1 MTAENYSN
9 VRFSFDIGTN
19 SIGWAVFQL
28 NNKREA
34 VKILNA
40 GARIFS
46 DGRVPKTFE
55 PLAVTRRTARSASRM
70 RDRYLRRRKRTLDK
84 LIGYGLL
91 PEDKAARDKILLETN
106 DKPSGSRDKNTDPY
120 SLRAR
125 ALEEKLPL
133 AYVARA
139 LFHIGQRRGFKSN
152 RKADRKSN
160 EKGKIAAGI
169 EELSGLMHQSH
180 APTLGAYLAKR
191 REGGHVVRLRASSE
205 ALTNKAYAF
214 YPERAMLEDEFRK
227 IWQAQAEYY
236 PDVLTKEREEEL
248 FHVMFFQRPLK
259 EQKVGLCT
267 LVEGETRLAKAD
279 PLFQQFR
286 LYKEINELAIILPDL
301 SQRKLTMEER
311 DTLITLM
318 RPAKTKTFAALRKAL
333 KIPAGER
340 FNKET
345 ESRKQL
351 TGDEVYSVFSKPELF
366 GGDWGKFSIEQQREI
381 IDQLNNE
388 ENPDKLEEWLKN
400 KFPKLSDEQ
409 RAEIINANLP
419 DGYGRL
425 GITATSRILEQL
437 KKDVISEAEAA
448 HRCGFDHSLANR
460 NWKGLDELPRYQ
472 EVLERHIVPG
482 TGDKNDIY
490 DIYKGRLTNP
500 TVHIG
505 LNQVRRLTN
514 RLIKAYGK
522 PWQIVVEL
530 ARDLPMSSEERK
542 EHNKTL
548 NDNIKAGFERT
559 QKLERLGQ
567 KDNANNRLLL
577 KLWEE
582 LGKDPDDRKSIY
594 SGTRITEPML
604 FSGEVEIDHIL
615 PFSLTYDDSY
625 ANKILCLREE
635 NRIKRNRAPADVTE
649 WKDRYDEIIGRSKK
663 LPENKQK
670 RFRLDA
676 MKKFEDNR
684 QFLAR
689 QLTDTQYLAKLAR
702 EYFDSL
708 YPGEEADSVGEFKK
722 IQHVWVTPGRL
733 TELLRSKWNLNF
745 ILALDPGLSSFEK
758 FKTHY
763 KKNRKDHRHHAI
775 DAIVIGVTTRSLLKS
790 IATAAG
796 KFEKEDFDA
805 FVEKVVSDALPW
817 PNFYDDVK
825 NIIDKII
832 VSHKQDHGTIS
843 RSGYAQG
850 KGKTA
855 GQLHD
860 ATALGLTGV
869 EGKKGKKIVVTR
881 ENFLS
886 LESTDIPKIRDKN
899 LRAELDSAAK
909 QSLPPDFGN
918 MTKAQKKKEFQK
930 VLVSFARDHKLYKGI
945 RHVRVLDLLHVIE
958 IKDKNGKAYK
968 AYKGNSNYRYDV
980 WETLDGKWNSEVVSM
995 FDAHQPKWSSQFHKD
1010 NPTARKVLSLQ
1021 QNDMVAYNDPE
1032 KGHVI
1037 ARIVK
1042 FGQNGQIFFAPHNE
1056 ADVSAR
1062 DSNKNDPFKLTVKT
1076 ATGLKKMQFR
1086 QIRVDEMGRVFDP
1099 GAQDRESKQA
1109 RS

>member
-28 NNKREA
+28 NDKQEA
-34 VKILNA
+34 TSILNA

-46 DGRVPKTFE
+46 DGRDPQSGD
-55 PLAVTRRTARSASRM
+55 PLAVRRRQARSASRM

-91 PEDKAARDKILLETN
+91 PEDKTERDKILLETN
-106 DKPSGSRDKNTDPY
+106 DKPSGSADKKTDPY

-160 EKGKIAAGI
+160 EKGKIAVGI

-191 REGGHVVRLRASSE
+191 REEGHVVRLRANSE
-205 ALTNKAYAF
+205 ALTDKAYAF
-214 YPERAMLEDEFRK
+214 YPERAMLEDEFHK

-259 EQKVGLCT
+259 EQKVGFCT
-267 LVEGETRLAKAD
+267 LVEGELRLPKSD

-333 KIPAGER
+333 KIPAGGR

-345 ESRKQL
+345 ENRKQV
-351 TGDEVYSVFSKPELF
+351 TGDEVYSVFSKPEFF
-366 GGDWGKFSIEQQREI
+366 GGDWGKISTEQQREI
-381 IDQLNNE
+381 IDQLENE

-437 KKDVISEAEAA
+437 KKDVIIEAEAA

-460 NWKGLDELPRYQ
+460 DWKGLDELPRYQ

-522 PWQIVVEL
+522 PQQIVVEL
-530 ARDLPMSSEERK
+530 ARDLPLSQEQKREY
-542 EHNKTL
+542 NKT
-548 NDNIKAGFERT
+548 N
-559 QKLERLGQ
+559 
-567 KDNANNRLLL
+567 KDNTDAAKRRSEKLGEIGKRDNGYNRLLL

-582 LGKDPDDRKSIY
+582 LDENPENRVSIY
-594 SGTRITEPML
+594 SGKPISISML

-615 PFSLTYDDSY
+615 PFSSTLDDSY

-635 NRIKRNRAPADVTE
+635 NRLKSNFAPADVRK
-649 WKDRYDEIIGRSKK
+649 WQDHYNEILERAKI
-663 LPENKQK
+663 LPKNKQW
-670 RFRLDA
+670 RFALGA
-676 MKKFEDNR
+676 MDKFEKNDE
-684 QFLAR
+684 FLAR

-708 YPGEEADSVGEFKK
+708 YPGEELNSEGDFKK
-722 IQHVWVTPGRL
+722 VQHVWAIPGKL
-733 TELLRSKWNLNF
+733 TELLRRNWGLNSL
-745 ILALDPGLSSFEK
+745 LAAEGDESANHP
-758 FKTHY
+758 
-763 KKNRKDHRHHAI
+763 KNRKDHRHHAI
-775 DAIVIGVTTRSLLKS
+775 DAVVIGVTTRPLLKR

-796 KFEKEDFDA
+796 RFEGEDFEN
-805 FVEKVVSDALPW
+805 FVKKAVSEILPW
-817 PNFYDDVK
+817 ENFRNDAKDVV
-825 NIIDKII
+825 DKII
-832 VSHKQDHGTIS
+832 ISHKQDHGTIS
-843 RSGYAQG
+843 RAGYAQG

-855 GQLHD
+855 GQLHNE
-860 ATALGLTGV
+860 TAYGLTD
-869 EGKKGKKIVVTR
+869 EKDDKGNKVVVTR

-886 LESTDIPKIRDKN
+886 LESKDIPTIRDPN
-899 LRAELDSAAK
+899 LQAELYSAT
-909 QSLPPDFGN
+909 QGLD
-918 MTKAQKKKEFQK
+918 KKEYQEA
-930 VLVSFARDHKLYKGI
+930 LLRFARNHKLYKGI
-945 RHVRVLDLLHVIE
+945 RHVRVLLPRNVIE
-958 IKDKNGKAYK
+958 IKDKTGKAYK
-968 AYKGNSNYRYDV
+968 GYMGNSNYRYDV

-995 FDAHQPKWSSQFHKD
+995 FDAHQPKWRSEFHKN

-1032 KGHVI
+1032 KGYVI

>member
-1 MTAENYSN
+1 MTAKNYSDFL
-9 VRFSFDIGTN
+9 FSFDIGTN
-19 SIGWAVFQL
+19 SIGWAVL
-28 NNKREA
+28 RLDNKQK
-34 VKILNA
+34 VKEIA
-40 GARIFS
+40 DVGVRIFS
-46 DGRVPKTFE
+46 DSRDPQSGE
-55 PLAVTRRTARSASRM
+55 PLAVRRRTVRSASRM

-91 PEDKAARDKILLETN
+91 PEDKAERDKILLETN
-106 DKPSGSRDKNTDPY
+106 DKPSGSTDKKTDPY

-160 EKGKIAAGI
+160 EKGKIAVGI

-191 REGGHVVRLRASSE
+191 RDEGHVVRLRANSE
-205 ALTNKAYAF
+205 ALTDKAYAF

-267 LVEGETRLAKAD
+267 LVEGETRLAKDD

-333 KIPAGER
+333 KIPAGGR

-345 ESRKQL
+345 ENRKQL

-388 ENPDKLEEWLKN
+388 ENPDKLEEWLKG

-419 DGYGRL
+419 DGYGRF
-425 GITATSRILEQL
+425 GITATSKILEQL

-530 ARDLPMSSEERK
+530 ARDLPLSQEQKRK
-542 EHNKTL
+542 VNKTIKNNTDAAIRRSEKL
-548 NDNIKAGFERT
+548 VEIGKRDNGY
-559 QKLERLGQ
+559 
-567 KDNANNRLLL
+567 NRLLL

-582 LGKDPDDRKSIY
+582 LGDDPNDRKSIY
-594 SGTRITEPML
+594 SGKVIKQEQL
-604 FSGEVEIDHIL
+604 FNGKVQIDHIL
-615 PFSLTYDDSY
+615 PFSQTYDDSY

-635 NRIKRNRAPADVTE
+635 NIFKGNHAPEKVED
-649 WKDRYDEIIGRSKK
+649 WKAHYDEILERAKI
-663 LPENKQK
+663 LPKNKQW
-670 RFRLDA
+670 RFVPGA
-676 MKKFEDNR
+676 MKKFEDKR
-684 QFLAR
+684 EFLAH
-689 QLTDTQYLAKLAR
+689 QLTDTQYLAKLAL

-708 YPGEEADSVGEFKK
+708 YPGEELNSEGDFKK
-722 IQHVWVTPGRL
+722 VQHVWAVPGKL
-733 TELLRSKWNLNF
+733 TELLRRNWGLNE
-745 ILALDPGLSSFEK
+745 LLSPAGDKSAN
-758 FKTHY
+758 HP
-763 KKNRKDHRHHAI
+763 KNRKDHRHHAI
-775 DAIVIGVTTRSLLKS
+775 DAIVIGITTRSLLNN
-790 IATAAG
+790 IATKHG
-796 KFEKEDFDA
+796 KGELDDLQTILKRAISKKFSFEDFRKAVKDA
-805 FVEKVVSDALPW
+805 
-817 PNFYDDVK
+817 
-825 NIIDKII
+825 IDKII

-843 RSGYAQG
+843 RAGYAQG

-855 GQLHD
+855 GQLHNE
-860 ATALGLTGV
+860 TAYGLTG
-869 EGKKGKKIVVTR
+869 ETDDKGNKIVVTR

-886 LESTDIPKIRDKN
+886 LESKDIPTIRDEN
-899 LRAELDSAAK
+899 LQAELYSAT
-909 QSLPPDFGN
+909 QGLD
-918 MTKAQKKKEFQK
+918 KKEYQEA
-930 VLVSFARDHKLYKGI
+930 LLRFARDHKLYKGI
-945 RHVRVLDLLHVIE
+945 RHVRVLLPRNVIE

-968 AYKGNSNYRYDV
+968 GYMGNSNYRYDV

-995 FDAHQPKWSSQFHKD
+995 FDAHQPKWSSEFHKN

-1056 ADVSAR
+1056 ADVSGR

>member
-28 NNKREA
+28 NNKQEA

-46 DGRVPKTFE
+46 DGRDPQSGD
-55 PLAVTRRTARSASRM
+55 PLAVRRRTVRSASRM

-91 PEDKAARDKILLETN
+91 PEDKAERDKILLETN
-106 DKPSGSRDKNTDPY
+106 DKPAGSTDKKTDPY

-160 EKGKIAAGI
+160 EKGKIAVGI

-191 REGGHVVRLRASSE
+191 RDEGHVVRLRANSE
-205 ALTNKAYAF
+205 ALTDKAYAF

-259 EQKVGLCT
+259 EQKVGFCT
-267 LVEGETRLAKAD
+267 LVEGETRLAKDD

-333 KIPAGER
+333 KIPAGGR

-345 ESRKQL
+345 ENRKQL

-366 GGDWGKFSIEQQREI
+366 GADWGKFSTVQQREI
-381 IDQLNNE
+381 VFELNNE

-419 DGYGRL
+419 DGYGRF
-425 GITATSRILEQL
+425 GITATSRILEQM

-472 EVLERHIVPG
+472 EVLERHIVLG

-530 ARDLPMSSEERK
+530 ARDLPLSQEQKRK
-542 EHNKTL
+542 VNKTIKNNTDAAIRRSEQL
-548 NDNIKAGFERT
+548 EEIGKRDNGY
-559 QKLERLGQ
+559 
-567 KDNANNRLLL
+567 NRQLL

-582 LGKDPDDRKSIY
+582 LGDDPNDRKSIY
-594 SGTRITEPML
+594 SGKLIELEQL
-604 FSGEVEIDHIL
+604 FNGEVEIDHIL
-615 PFSLTYDDSY
+615 PFSSTLDDSY

-635 NRIKRNRAPADVTE
+635 NRLKSNCAPADVGKWRDHYNKILE
-649 WKDRYDEIIGRSKK
+649 RAKI
-663 LPENKQK
+663 LPKNKQW
-670 RFRLDA
+670 RFALDA
-676 MKKFEDNR
+676 MKKFEDKSE
-684 QFLAR
+684 FIAR

-708 YPGEEADSVGEFKK
+708 YPGEEVNADDEFKK
-722 IQHVWVTPGRL
+722 VQHVWAIPGKL
-733 TELLRSKWNLNF
+733 TELLRRNWGLNSL
-745 ILALDPGLSSFEK
+745 LAAEGDKSANSP
-758 FKTHY
+758 
-763 KKNRKDHRHHAI
+763 KNRKDHRHHAI
-775 DAIVIGVTTRSLLKS
+775 DAMVIGVTTRSLLKR

-796 KFEKEDFDA
+796 RFEGEDFEN
-805 FVEKVVSDALPW
+805 FVKKAVSEILPW
-817 PNFYDDVK
+817 ENFRNDAKDVV
-825 NIIDKII
+825 DKII
-832 VSHKQDHGTIS
+832 ISHKQDHGTIS
-843 RSGYAQG
+843 RAGYAQG

-855 GQLHD
+855 GQLHNE
-860 ATALGLTGV
+860 TAYGLTG
-869 EGKKGKKIVVTR
+869 ETDEKGNKIVVTR

-886 LESTDIPKIRDKN
+886 LESTDIPKIRDEN
-899 LRAELDSAAK
+899 LQAELYSAT
-909 QSLPPDFGN
+909 QGLD
-918 MTKAQKKKEFQK
+918 KKEFQEA
-930 VLVSFARDHKLYKGI
+930 LLRFARDHKLYKGI
-945 RHVRVLDLLHVIE
+945 RHVRVLLPRNVIE
-958 IKDKNGKAYK
+958 IKDKNGEPYK
-968 AYKGNSNYRYDV
+968 GYMGNSNYRYDV

-995 FDAHQPKWSSQFHKD
+995 FDAHQPKWRSEFHKN

>member
-28 NNKREA
+28 NDKQEA

-46 DGRVPKTFE
+46 DGRDPQSGD
-55 PLAVTRRTARSASRM
+55 PLAVRRRTVRSASRM

-91 PEDKAARDKILLETN
+91 PEDKAERDKILLETN
-106 DKPSGSRDKNTDPY
+106 DKPSGSRDKKTDPY

-160 EKGKIAAGI
+160 EKGKIAVGI

-191 REGGHVVRLRASSE
+191 REEGHVVRLRANSE
-205 ALTNKAYAF
+205 ALTDKAYAF

-267 LVEGETRLAKAD
+267 LVEGETRLPKSD

-333 KIPAGER
+333 KIPAGGR

-345 ESRKQL
+345 ENRKQL

-381 IDQLNNE
+381 IDQLENE
-388 ENPDKLEEWLKN
+388 ENPDKLEEWLKG

-419 DGYGRL
+419 DGYGRF
-425 GITATSRILEQL
+425 GITATSKILEQL

-530 ARDLPMSSEERK
+530 ARDLPWSQEQKRK
-542 EHNKTL
+542 YNKT
-548 NDNIKAGFERT
+548 N
-559 QKLERLGQ
+559 
-567 KDNANNRLLL
+567 KDNTDAAIRRSEQLGEIGKRDNGYNRLLL

-582 LGKDPDDRKSIY
+582 LGDDPNDRKSIY
-594 SGTRITEPML
+594 SGKVIELEQL
-604 FSGEVEIDHIL
+604 FNGEVEIDHIL
-615 PFSLTYDDSY
+615 PFSSTLDDSY

-635 NRIKRNRAPADVTE
+635 NRLKSNFAPADVGKWQDHYNKILE
-649 WKDRYDEIIGRSKK
+649 RAKI
-663 LPENKQK
+663 LPKNKQW
-670 RFRLDA
+670 RFALDA
-676 MKKFEDNR
+676 MKKFEDKSE
-684 QFLAR
+684 FIAR

-708 YPGEEADSVGEFKK
+708 YPGEEVNADGEFKK
-722 IQHVWVTPGRL
+722 VQHVWAIPGKL
-733 TELLRSKWNLNF
+733 TELLRRNWGLNSL
-745 ILALDPGLSSFEK
+745 LAAEGDENANHP
-758 FKTHY
+758 
-763 KKNRKDHRHHAI
+763 KNRKDHRHHAI
-775 DAIVIGVTTRSLLKS
+775 DAMVIGVTTRSLLKR

-796 KFEKEDFDA
+796 RFEGEDFEN
-805 FVEKVVSDALPW
+805 FVKKAVSEILPW
-817 PNFYDDVK
+817 ENFRNDAKDVV
-825 NIIDKII
+825 DKII
-832 VSHKQDHGTIS
+832 ISHKQDHGTIS
-843 RSGYAQG
+843 RAGYAQG

-855 GQLHD
+855 GQLHNE
-860 ATALGLTGV
+860 TAYGLTH
-869 EGKKGKKIVVTR
+869 KKDHMGNKIVVTR

-886 LESTDIPKIRDKN
+886 LESKDIPTIRDEN
-899 LRAELDSAAK
+899 LQAELYSAT
-909 QSLPPDFGN
+909 QGLD
-918 MTKAQKKKEFQK
+918 KKEFQEA
-930 VLVSFARDHKLYKGI
+930 LLRFARDHKLYKGI
-945 RHVRVLDLLHVIE
+945 RHVRVLLPRNVIE
-958 IKDKNGKAYK
+958 IKDKNGEPYK
-968 AYKGNSNYRYDV
+968 GYMGNSNYRYDV
-980 WETLDGKWNSEVVSM
+980 WETLDGKWISEVVSM
-995 FDAHQPKWSSQFHKD
+995 FDAHQPKWRSEFHKN

>member
-28 NNKREA
+28 NNKQEA

-46 DGRVPKTFE
+46 DGRDPQSGD
-55 PLAVTRRTARSASRM
+55 PLAVRRRTVRSASRM

-91 PEDKAARDKILLETN
+91 PEDKAERDKILLETN
-106 DKPSGSRDKNTDPY
+106 DKPSGSTDKKTDPY

-160 EKGKIAAGI
+160 EKGKIAVGI

-191 REGGHVVRLRASSE
+191 RDEGHVVRLRANSE
-205 ALTNKAYAF
+205 ALTDKAYAF

-259 EQKVGLCT
+259 EQKVGFCT
-267 LVEGETRLAKAD
+267 LVEGELRLEKAD

-333 KIPAGER
+333 KIPAGGR

-345 ESRKQL
+345 ENRKQL

-366 GGDWGKFSIEQQREI
+366 GGDWGKFSTVQQREI
-381 IDQLNNE
+381 VFELNNE
-388 ENPDKLEEWLKN
+388 ENPDKLEEWLKG

-419 DGYGRL
+419 DGYGRF
-425 GITATSRILEQL
+425 GITATSRILEQM

-530 ARDLPMSSEERK
+530 ARDLPLSQEQKRK
-542 EHNKTL
+542 VNKTIKNNTDAAIRRSEQL
-548 NDNIKAGFERT
+548 GEIGKRDNGY
-559 QKLERLGQ
+559 
-567 KDNANNRLLL
+567 NRLLL

-582 LGKDPDDRKSIY
+582 LGDDPNDRKSIY
-594 SGTRITEPML
+594 SGIPITEQML

-615 PFSLTYDDSY
+615 PFSSTLDDSY

-635 NRIKRNRAPADVTE
+635 NRLKINFAPADVRKWRDHYNKILE
-649 WKDRYDEIIGRSKK
+649 RAKI
-663 LPENKQK
+663 LPKNKQW
-670 RFRLDA
+670 RFALDA
-676 MKKFEDNR
+676 MKKFEDKSE
-684 QFLAR
+684 FIAR

-708 YPGEEADSVGEFKK
+708 YPGEEVNADDEFKK
-722 IQHVWVTPGRL
+722 VQHVWAIPGKL
-733 TELLRSKWNLNF
+733 TELLRRNWGLNSL
-745 ILALDPGLSSFEK
+745 LAAEGDKSANSP
-758 FKTHY
+758 
-763 KKNRKDHRHHAI
+763 KNRKDHRHHAI
-775 DAIVIGVTTRSLLKS
+775 DAMVIGVTTRSLLKR

-796 KFEKEDFDA
+796 RFEGEDFEN
-805 FVEKVVSDALPW
+805 FVKKAVSEILPW
-817 PNFYDDVK
+817 ENFRNDAKDVV
-825 NIIDKII
+825 DKII
-832 VSHKQDHGTIS
+832 ISHKQDHGTIS
-843 RSGYAQG
+843 RAGYAQG

-855 GQLHD
+855 GQLHNE
-860 ATALGLTGV
+860 TAYGLTH
-869 EGKKGKKIVVTR
+869 KKDHKGNKLVVTR

-886 LESTDIPKIRDKN
+886 LESEDIPKIRDEN
-899 LRAELDSAAK
+899 LQAELYSAT
-909 QSLPPDFGN
+909 QGLD
-918 MTKAQKKKEFQK
+918 KKEFQEA
-930 VLVSFARDHKLYKGI
+930 LLRFARDHKLYKGI
-945 RHVRVLDLLHVIE
+945 RHVRVLLPRNIIE

-968 AYKGNSNYRYDV
+968 GYMGNSNYRYDV

-995 FDAHQPKWSSQFHKD
+995 FDAHQPKWSSEFHKN

>member
-28 NNKREA
+28 NNKQEA

-46 DGRVPKTFE
+46 DGRDPQSGD
-55 PLAVTRRTARSASRM
+55 PLAVRRRTVRSASRM

-91 PEDKAARDKILLETN
+91 PEDKAERDKILLETN

-160 EKGKIAAGI
+160 EKGKIAVGI

-191 REGGHVVRLRASSE
+191 RDEGHVVRLRANSE
-205 ALTNKAYAF
+205 ALTDKAYAF
-214 YPERAMLEDEFRK
+214 YPERSMLEDEFHK

-259 EQKVGLCT
+259 EQKVGFCT
-267 LVEGETRLAKAD
+267 LVEGELRLQKAD

-301 SQRKLTMEER
+301 SQRKLTIEER

-333 KIPAGER
+333 KIPAGGR

-345 ESRKQL
+345 ENRKQL

-366 GGDWGKFSIEQQREI
+366 GADWGKFSIEQQREI
-381 IDQLNNE
+381 IDQLENE
-388 ENPDKLEEWLKN
+388 ENPDKLEEWLKG

-419 DGYGRL
+419 DGYGRF
-425 GITATSRILEQL
+425 GITATSKILEQM

-448 HRCGFDHSLANR
+448 HRSGFDHSLANR

-530 ARDLPMSSEERK
+530 ARDLPLSQEQKRK
-542 EHNKTL
+542 VNKTIKNNTDAAIRRSEQL
-548 NDNIKAGFERT
+548 GEIGKRDNGY
-559 QKLERLGQ
+559 
-567 KDNANNRLLL
+567 NRLLL

-582 LGKDPDDRKSIY
+582 LGDDPNDRKSIY
-594 SGTRITEPML
+594 SGKVIELKQL
-604 FSGEVEIDHIL
+604 FNGEVEIDHIL
-615 PFSLTYDDSY
+615 PFSSTLDDSY

-635 NRIKRNRAPADVTE
+635 NRLKSNCAPADVGKWRDHYNKILE
-649 WKDRYDEIIGRSKK
+649 RAKI
-663 LPENKQK
+663 LPKNKQW
-670 RFRLDA
+670 RFALDA
-676 MKKFEDNR
+676 MKKFEDKSE
-684 QFLAR
+684 FIAR

-708 YPGEEADSVGEFKK
+708 YPGEEVNADDEFKK
-722 IQHVWVTPGRL
+722 VQHVWAIPGKL
-733 TELLRSKWNLNF
+733 TELLRRNWGLNSL
-745 ILALDPGLSSFEK
+745 LAAEGDKSANSP
-758 FKTHY
+758 
-763 KKNRKDHRHHAI
+763 KNRKDHRHHAI
-775 DAIVIGVTTRSLLKS
+775 DAMVIGVTTRSLLKR

-796 KFEKEDFDA
+796 RFEGEDFEN
-805 FVEKVVSDALPW
+805 FVKKAVSEILPW
-817 PNFYDDVK
+817 ENFRNDAKDVV
-825 NIIDKII
+825 DKII
-832 VSHKQDHGTIS
+832 ISHKQDHGTIS
-843 RSGYAQG
+843 RAGYAQG

-855 GQLHD
+855 GQLHNE
-860 ATALGLTGV
+860 TAYGLTG
-869 EGKKGKKIVVTR
+869 ETDEKGNKIVVTR

-886 LESTDIPKIRDKN
+886 LKSKDIPTIRDTN
-899 LRAELDSAAK
+899 LQAELYSAT
-909 QSLPPDFGN
+909 QGLE
-918 MTKAQKKKEFQK
+918 KKEYQEA
-930 VLVSFARDHKLYKGI
+930 LLRFARDHKLYKGI
-945 RHVRVLDLLHVIE
+945 RHVRVLLPRNVIE
-958 IKDKNGKAYK
+958 IKDKNGEPYK
-968 AYKGNSNYRYDV
+968 GYMGNSNYRYDV
-980 WETLDGKWNSEVVSM
+980 WETLEGKWISEVVSM
-995 FDAHQPKWSSQFHKD
+995 FDAHQPKWSSEFHKN

>member
-1 MTAENYSN
+1 MTAKNYSDFL
-9 VRFSFDIGTN
+9 FSFDIGTN
-19 SIGWAVFQL
+19 SIGWAVL
-28 NNKREA
+28 RLDNKQK
-34 VKILNA
+34 VKEIA
-40 GARIFS
+40 DVGVRIFS
-46 DGRVPKTFE
+46 DSRDPQSGE
-55 PLAVTRRTARSASRM
+55 PLAVRRRTVRSASRM

-91 PEDKAARDKILLETN
+91 PEDKTERDKILLETN
-106 DKPSGSRDKNTDPY
+106 DKPSGSTDKKTDPY

-160 EKGKIAAGI
+160 EKGKIAVGI

-191 REGGHVVRLRASSE
+191 REEGHVVRLRTNSE
-205 ALTNKAYAF
+205 ALTDKAYAF
-214 YPERAMLEDEFRK
+214 YPERAMLEDEFHK

-267 LVEGETRLAKAD
+267 LVEGELRLPKAD

-286 LYKEINELAIILPDL
+286 LYKEINELAIVIPKLP
-301 SQRKLTMEER
+301 QRKLTMEER

-318 RPAKTKTFAALRKAL
+318 RPSKTKTFAALRKAL
-333 KIPAGER
+333 KIPAGGR

-345 ESRKQL
+345 ESRKQV
-351 TGDEVYSVFSKPELF
+351 TGDEVYSVFSKTELF
-366 GGDWGKFSIEQQREI
+366 GGDWGKFSTEQQREI

-388 ENPDKLEEWLKN
+388 ENPDKLEEWLKG

-419 DGYGRL
+419 DGYGRF

-490 DIYKGRLTNP
+490 DVYKGRLTNP

-530 ARDLPMSSEERK
+530 ARDLPWSQEQKRK
-542 EHNKTL
+542 HNKT
-548 NDNIKAGFERT
+548 N
-559 QKLERLGQ
+559 
-567 KDNANNRLLL
+567 KDNTDAAKRRSEKLGEIGKRDNGYNRQLL

-582 LGKDPDDRKSIY
+582 LGDDPNDRKSIY
-594 SGTRITEPML
+594 SGKVIELKQL
-604 FSGEVEIDHIL
+604 FNGEVEIDHIL
-615 PFSLTYDDSY
+615 PFSSTLDDSY

-635 NRIKRNRAPADVTE
+635 NRLKSNCAPADVGKWRAHYNKILE
-649 WKDRYDEIIGRSKK
+649 RAKI
-663 LPENKQK
+663 LPKNKQW
-670 RFRLDA
+670 RFALDA
-676 MKKFEDNR
+676 MKKFEDKSE
-684 QFLAR
+684 FIAR

-708 YPGEEADSVGEFKK
+708 YPGEEVNADDEFKK
-722 IQHVWVTPGRL
+722 VQHVWAIPGKL
-733 TELLRSKWNLNF
+733 TELLRRNWGLNSL
-745 ILALDPGLSSFEK
+745 LAAEGDKSANHP
-758 FKTHY
+758 
-763 KKNRKDHRHHAI
+763 KNRKDHRHHAI
-775 DAIVIGVTTRSLLKS
+775 DAMVIGVTTRSLLKR

-796 KFEKEDFDA
+796 RFEGEDFEN
-805 FVEKVVSDALPW
+805 FVKKAVSEILPW
-817 PNFYDDVK
+817 ENFRNDAKDVV
-825 NIIDKII
+825 DKII
-832 VSHKQDHGTIS
+832 ISHKQDHGTIS
-843 RSGYAQG
+843 RAGYAQG

-855 GQLHD
+855 GQLHNE
-860 ATALGLTGV
+860 TAYGLTD
-869 EGKKGKKIVVTR
+869 EKDDKGNKIVVTR

-886 LESTDIPKIRDKN
+886 LKSEDIPTIRDEN
-899 LRAELDSAAK
+899 LQAELYSAT
-909 QSLPPDFGN
+909 QGLD
-918 MTKAQKKKEFQK
+918 KKEYQEA
-930 VLVSFARDHKLYKGI
+930 LLRFARDHRLYKGI
-945 RHVRVLDLLHVIE
+945 RHVRVLLPRNVIE

-968 AYKGNSNYRYDV
+968 GYMGNSNYRYDV
-980 WETLDGKWNSEVVSM
+980 WETLDGKWISEVVSM
-995 FDAHQPKWSSQFHKD
+995 FDAHQPKWSSEFHKN

>member
-28 NNKREA
+28 NDKQEA
-34 VKILNA
+34 TSILNA

-46 DGRVPKTFE
+46 DGRDPQSGD
-55 PLAVTRRTARSASRM
+55 PLAVRRRQARSASRM

-91 PEDKAARDKILLETN
+91 PEDKTERDKILLETN
-106 DKPSGSRDKNTDPY
+106 DKPSGSTDKKTDPY

-160 EKGKIAAGI
+160 EKGKIAVGI

-191 REGGHVVRLRASSE
+191 REEGHVVRLRANSE
-205 ALTNKAYAF
+205 ALTDKAYAF
-214 YPERAMLEDEFRK
+214 YPERAMLEDEFHK

-267 LVEGETRLAKAD
+267 LVEGETRLPKSD

-333 KIPAGER
+333 KIPAGGR

-345 ESRKQL
+345 ENRKQV
-351 TGDEVYSVFSKPELF
+351 TGDEVYSVFSKPEFF
-366 GGDWGKFSIEQQREI
+366 GGDWGKISTEQQREI
-381 IDQLNNE
+381 IDQLENE

-425 GITATSRILEQL
+425 GITATSKILEQL

-522 PWQIVVEL
+522 PQQIVVEL
-530 ARDLPMSSEERK
+530 ARDLPLSQEQKREY
-542 EHNKTL
+542 NKT
-548 NDNIKAGFERT
+548 N
-559 QKLERLGQ
+559 
-567 KDNANNRLLL
+567 KDNTDAAKRRSEKLGEIGKRDNGYNRLLL

-582 LGKDPDDRKSIY
+582 LDENPENRVSIY
-594 SGTRITEPML
+594 SGKPISISML

-615 PFSLTYDDSY
+615 PFSSTLDDSY

-635 NRIKRNRAPADVTE
+635 NRLKSNFAPADVRK
-649 WKDRYDEIIGRSKK
+649 WQDHYNEILERAKI
-663 LPENKQK
+663 LPKNKQW
-670 RFRLDA
+670 RFALGA
-676 MKKFEDNR
+676 MDKFEKNDE
-684 QFLAR
+684 FLAR

-708 YPGEEADSVGEFKK
+708 YPGEELNSEGDFKK
-722 IQHVWVTPGRL
+722 VQHVWAIPGKL
-733 TELLRSKWNLNF
+733 TELLRRNWGLNSL
-745 ILALDPGLSSFEK
+745 LAAEGDESANHP
-758 FKTHY
+758 
-763 KKNRKDHRHHAI
+763 KNRKDHRHHAI
-775 DAIVIGVTTRSLLKS
+775 DAMVIGVTTRSLLKR

-796 KFEKEDFDA
+796 RFEGEDFEN
-805 FVEKVVSDALPW
+805 FVKKAVSEILPW
-817 PNFYDDVK
+817 ENFRNDAKDVV
-825 NIIDKII
+825 DKII
-832 VSHKQDHGTIS
+832 ISHKQDHGTIS
-843 RSGYAQG
+843 RAGYAQG

-855 GQLHD
+855 GQLHNE
-860 ATALGLTGV
+860 TAYGLTD
-869 EGKKGKKIVVTR
+869 EKDDKGNKVVVTR

-886 LESTDIPKIRDKN
+886 LESKDIPTIRDEN
-899 LRAELDSAAK
+899 LQAELYSAT
-909 QSLPPDFGN
+909 QGLD
-918 MTKAQKKKEFQK
+918 KKEFQEA
-930 VLVSFARDHKLYKGI
+930 LLRFARDHKLYKGI
-945 RHVRVLDLLHVIE
+945 RHVRVLLPRNVIE

-968 AYKGNSNYRYDV
+968 GYMGNSNYRYDV

-995 FDAHQPKWSSQFHKD
+995 FDAHQPKWRSEFHKN

>member
-1 MTAENYSN
+1 L
-9 VRFSFDIGTN
+9 R
-19 SIGWAVFQL
+19 L
-28 NNKREA
+28 
-34 VKILNA
+34 
-40 GARIFS
+40 
-46 DGRVPKTFE
+46 PK
-55 PLAVTRRTARSASRM
+55 S
-70 RDRYLRRRKRTLDK
+70 
-84 LIGYGLL
+84 
-91 PEDKAARDKILLETN
+91 
-106 DKPSGSRDKNTDPY
+106 
-120 SLRAR
+120 
-125 ALEEKLPL
+125 
-133 AYVARA
+133 
-139 LFHIGQRRGFKSN
+139 
-152 RKADRKSN
+152 
-160 EKGKIAAGI
+160 
-169 EELSGLMHQSH
+169 
-180 APTLGAYLAKR
+180 
-191 REGGHVVRLRASSE
+191 
-205 ALTNKAYAF
+205 
-214 YPERAMLEDEFRK
+214 
-227 IWQAQAEYY
+227 
-236 PDVLTKEREEEL
+236 
-248 FHVMFFQRPLK
+248 
-259 EQKVGLCT
+259 
-267 LVEGETRLAKAD
+267 D

-333 KIPAGER
+333 KIPAGGR

-345 ESRKQL
+345 ENRKQL

-366 GGDWGKFSIEQQREI
+366 GGDWAKFSIKQQCEV
-381 IDQLNNE
+381 IDQLENE

-400 KFPKLSDEQ
+400 KFSKLSDEQ

-419 DGYGRL
+419 DGYGRF
-425 GITATSRILEQL
+425 GITATSKILEQL

-530 ARDLPMSSEERK
+530 ARDLPLSQEQKRK
-542 EHNKTL
+542 VNKTIKNNTDAAIRRSEQL
-548 NDNIKAGFERT
+548 GEIGKRDNGY
-559 QKLERLGQ
+559 
-567 KDNANNRLLL
+567 NRLLL

-582 LGKDPDDRKSIY
+582 LGDDPNDRKSIY
-594 SGTRITEPML
+594 SGKVIEQDQL
-604 FSGEVEIDHIL
+604 FNGEVEIDHIL
-615 PFSLTYDDSY
+615 PFSSTLDDSY

-635 NRIKRNRAPADVTE
+635 NRLKSNFAPADVGK
-649 WKDRYDEIIGRSKK
+649 WQDHYNEILERAKI
-663 LPENKQK
+663 LPKNKQW
-670 RFRLDA
+670 RFALGA
-676 MKKFEDNR
+676 MDKFEDKSE
-684 QFLAR
+684 FIAR

-708 YPGEEADSVGEFKK
+708 YPGEEVNADDEFKK
-722 IQHVWVTPGRL
+722 VQHVWAIPGKL
-733 TELLRSKWNLNF
+733 TELLRRNWGLNE
-745 ILALDPGLSSFEK
+745 LLSPAGDKSSNSP
-758 FKTHY
+758 
-763 KKNRKDHRHHAI
+763 KNRKDHRHHAI
-775 DAIVIGVTTRSLLKS
+775 DAIVIGMTTRSLLNK
-790 IATAAG
+790 IAKKYG
-796 KFEKEDFDA
+796 KGELDDIETILKRAFSEEFPFEDFRKAVKDA
-805 FVEKVVSDALPW
+805 
-817 PNFYDDVK
+817 
-825 NIIDKII
+825 IDKII
-832 VSHKQDHGTIS
+832 ISHKQDHGTIS
-843 RSGYAQG
+843 RAGYAQG

-860 ATALGLTGV
+860 ATALGLTGETDD
-869 EGKKGKKIVVTR
+869 EGKKFVVTR

-909 QSLPPDFGN
+909 QSLPPDFGK

-980 WETLDGKWNSEVVSM
+980 WETLDGKWNSEVIST
-995 FDAHQPKWSSQFHKD
+995 FDAHQPKWRSQFHKN

-1032 KGHVI
+1032 KGYVI

-1056 ADVSAR
+1056 ADVSGR
-1062 DSNKNDPFKLTVKT
+1062 DSDKNDPFKLTSRK
-1076 ATGLKKMQFR
+1076 ASGLKKMQFR

>member
-28 NNKREA
+28 NDKREA

-46 DGRVPKTFE
+46 DGRDPQSGD
-55 PLAVTRRTARSASRM
+55 PLAVRRRTVRSASRM

-106 DKPSGSRDKNTDPY
+106 DKPSGSRDKKTDPY

-160 EKGKIAAGI
+160 EKGKIAVGI

-191 REGGHVVRLRASSE
+191 RDEGHVVRLRANSE
-205 ALTNKAYAF
+205 ALTDKAYAF
-214 YPERAMLEDEFRK
+214 YPERSMLEDEFRK

-259 EQKVGLCT
+259 EQKVGFCT
-267 LVEGETRLAKAD
+267 LVEGETRLAKDD

-333 KIPAGER
+333 KIPAGGR

-345 ESRKQL
+345 ENRKQL

-366 GGDWGKFSIEQQREI
+366 GGDWGKFSTVQQREI

-388 ENPDKLEEWLKN
+388 ENPDKLEEWLKG

-419 DGYGRL
+419 DGYGRF
-425 GITATSRILEQL
+425 GITATSRILEQM

-522 PWQIVVEL
+522 PQQIVVEL
-530 ARDLPMSSEERK
+530 ARDLPLSQEQKRK
-542 EHNKTL
+542 VNKTIKNNTDAAIRRSEQL
-548 NDNIKAGFERT
+548 GEIGKRDNGY
-559 QKLERLGQ
+559 
-567 KDNANNRLLL
+567 NRLLL

-582 LGKDPDDRKSIY
+582 LGDDPNDRKSIY
-594 SGTRITEPML
+594 SGIPITEQML

-615 PFSLTYDDSY
+615 PFSSTLDDSY

-635 NRIKRNRAPADVTE
+635 NRLKSNFAPADVGK
-649 WKDRYDEIIGRSKK
+649 WQDHYNEILERAKI
-663 LPENKQK
+663 LPKNKQW
-670 RFRLDA
+670 RFALGA
-676 MKKFEDNR
+676 MDKFEDKSE
-684 QFLAR
+684 FIAR

-708 YPGEEADSVGEFKK
+708 YPGEEANADGEFKK
-722 IQHVWVTPGRL
+722 VQHVWAIPGKL
-733 TELLRSKWNLNF
+733 TELLRRNWGLNSL
-745 ILALDPGLSSFEK
+745 LAAEGDENANSP
-758 FKTHY
+758 
-763 KKNRKDHRHHAI
+763 KNRKDHRHHAI
-775 DAIVIGVTTRSLLKS
+775 DAMVIGVTTRSLLKR

-796 KFEKEDFDA
+796 RFEGEDFEN
-805 FVEKVVSDALPW
+805 FVKKAVSEILPW
-817 PNFYDDVK
+817 ENFRNDAKDVV
-825 NIIDKII
+825 DKII
-832 VSHKQDHGTIS
+832 ISHKQDHGTIS
-843 RSGYAQG
+843 RAGYAQG

-855 GQLHD
+855 GQLHNE
-860 ATALGLTGV
+860 TAYGLTG
-869 EGKKGKKIVVTR
+869 ETDEKGNKIVVTR

-886 LESTDIPKIRDKN
+886 LESKDIPTIRDTN
-899 LRAELDSAAK
+899 LQAELYSAT
-909 QSLPPDFGN
+909 QGLD
-918 MTKAQKKKEFQK
+918 KKEFQEA
-930 VLVSFARDHKLYKGI
+930 LLRFARDHKLYKGI
-945 RHVRVLDLLHVIE
+945 RHVRVLLPRNVIE
-958 IKDKNGKAYK
+958 IKDKNGEPYK
-968 AYKGNSNYRYDV
+968 GYMGNSNYRYDV
-980 WETLDGKWNSEVVSM
+980 WETLEGKWNSEVVSM
-995 FDAHQPKWSSQFHKD
+995 FDAHQPKWSSQFHKN

-1056 ADVSAR
+1056 ADVSRR

>member
-28 NNKREA
+28 NDKREA

-46 DGRVPKTFE
+46 DGRDPQSGD
-55 PLAVTRRTARSASRM
+55 PLAVRRRTVRSASRM

-91 PEDKAARDKILLETN
+91 PEDKAERDKILLETN
-106 DKPSGSRDKNTDPY
+106 DKPSGSRDKKTDPY

-160 EKGKIAAGI
+160 EKGKIAVGI

-191 REGGHVVRLRASSE
+191 RDEGHVVRLRANSE
-205 ALTNKAYAF
+205 ALTDKAYAF
-214 YPERAMLEDEFRK
+214 YPERSMLEDEFHK

-259 EQKVGLCT
+259 EQKVGFCT
-267 LVEGETRLAKAD
+267 LVEGELRLAKDD

-333 KIPAGER
+333 KIPAGGR

-345 ESRKQL
+345 ENRKQL

-366 GGDWGKFSIEQQREI
+366 GADWAKFSTEQQREI
-381 IDQLNNE
+381 VFELNNE
-388 ENPDKLEEWLKN
+388 ENPDKLEEWLKG

-419 DGYGRL
+419 DGYGRF
-425 GITATSRILEQL
+425 GITATSKILEQM

-530 ARDLPMSSEERK
+530 ARDLPLSQEQKRK
-542 EHNKTL
+542 VNKTIKNNTDAAIRRSEQL
-548 NDNIKAGFERT
+548 GEIGKRDNGY
-559 QKLERLGQ
+559 
-567 KDNANNRLLL
+567 NRLLL

-582 LGKDPDDRKSIY
+582 LGDDPNDRKSIY
-594 SGTRITEPML
+594 SGIPITEPML

-615 PFSLTYDDSY
+615 PFSRTLDDSY

-635 NRIKRNRAPADVTE
+635 NRLKSNFAPADVRK
-649 WKDRYDEIIGRSKK
+649 WQDHYNEILERAKI
-663 LPENKQK
+663 LPKNKQW
-670 RFRLDA
+670 RFALDA
-676 MKKFEDNR
+676 MDKFEDKSE
-684 QFLAR
+684 FIAR

-708 YPGEEADSVGEFKK
+708 YPGEEVNAEGDFKK
-722 IQHVWVTPGRL
+722 VQHVWAIPGKL
-733 TELLRSKWNLNF
+733 TELLRRNWGLNSL
-745 ILALDPGLSSFEK
+745 LAAEGDESANSP
-758 FKTHY
+758 
-763 KKNRKDHRHHAI
+763 KNRKDHRHHAI
-775 DAIVIGVTTRSLLKS
+775 DAMVIGVTTRSLLKR

-796 KFEKEDFDA
+796 RFEGEDFEN
-805 FVEKVVSDALPW
+805 FVKKAVSEILPW
-817 PNFYDDVK
+817 ENFRNDAKDVV
-825 NIIDKII
+825 DKII
-832 VSHKQDHGTIS
+832 ISHKQDHGTIS
-843 RSGYAQG
+843 RAGYAQG

-855 GQLHD
+855 GQLHNE
-860 ATALGLTGV
+860 TAYGLTD
-869 EGKKGKKIVVTR
+869 KKDDKDNKLVVTR

-886 LESTDIPKIRDKN
+886 LESTDIPKIRDEN
-899 LRAELDSAAK
+899 LQAELYSAT
-909 QSLPPDFGN
+909 QGLD
-918 MTKAQKKKEFQK
+918 KKEFQEA
-930 VLVSFARDHKLYKGI
+930 LLRFARDHKLYKGI
-945 RHVRVLDLLHVIE
+945 RHVRVLLPRNVIE

-968 AYKGNSNYRYDV
+968 GYMGNSNYRYDV
-980 WETLDGKWNSEVVSM
+980 WETLDGKWISEVVSM
-995 FDAHQPKWSSQFHKD
+995 FDAHQPKWSSEFHKN

-1032 KGHVI
+1032 KGYVI

>member
-28 NNKREA
+28 NNKQEA

-46 DGRVPKTFE
+46 DGRDPQSGD
-55 PLAVTRRTARSASRM
+55 PLAVRRRTVRSASRM

-91 PEDKAARDKILLETN
+91 PEDKAARDKILVETN
-106 DKPSGSRDKNTDPY
+106 DKPSGSTDKKTDPY

-160 EKGKIAAGI
+160 EKGKIAVGI

-191 REGGHVVRLRASSE
+191 REEGHVVRLRANSE
-205 ALTNKAYAF
+205 ALTDKAYAF
-214 YPERAMLEDEFRK
+214 YPERSMLEDEFHK

-259 EQKVGLCT
+259 EQKVGFCT
-267 LVEGETRLAKAD
+267 LVEGETRLAKDD

-333 KIPAGER
+333 KIPAGGR

-345 ESRKQL
+345 ENRKQL

-366 GGDWGKFSIEQQREI
+366 GADWGKFSTVQQREI

-388 ENPDKLEEWLKN
+388 ENPDKLEEWLKG

-419 DGYGRL
+419 DGYGRF

-530 ARDLPMSSEERK
+530 ARDLPLSQEQKRK
-542 EHNKTL
+542 VNKTIKNNTDAAIRRSEQL
-548 NDNIKAGFERT
+548 GEIGKRDNGY
-559 QKLERLGQ
+559 
-567 KDNANNRLLL
+567 NRLLL

-582 LGKDPDDRKSIY
+582 LGDDPNDRKSIY
-594 SGTRITEPML
+594 SGIPITEQML

-615 PFSLTYDDSY
+615 PFSRTLDDSY

-635 NRIKRNRAPADVTE
+635 NRLKSNFAPADVGK
-649 WKDRYDEIIGRSKK
+649 WKDHYNKILERAKI
-663 LPENKQK
+663 LPKNKQW
-670 RFRLDA
+670 RFALGA
-676 MKKFEDNR
+676 MDKFEDKSE
-684 QFLAR
+684 FIAR

-708 YPGEEADSVGEFKK
+708 YPGEEANEDGEFKK
-722 IQHVWVTPGRL
+722 VQHVWAIPGKL
-733 TELLRSKWNLNF
+733 TELLRRNWGLNSL
-745 ILALDPGLSSFEK
+745 LAAEADENANHP
-758 FKTHY
+758 
-763 KKNRKDHRHHAI
+763 KNRKDHRHHAI
-775 DAIVIGVTTRSLLKS
+775 DAMVIGVTTRSLLKR

-796 KFEKEDFDA
+796 RFEGEDFEN
-805 FVEKVVSDALPW
+805 FVKKAVSEILPW
-817 PNFYDDVK
+817 ENFRNDAKDVV
-825 NIIDKII
+825 DKII
-832 VSHKQDHGTIS
+832 ISHKQDHGTIS
-843 RSGYAQG
+843 RAGYAQG

-855 GQLHD
+855 GQLHNE
-860 ATALGLTGV
+860 TAYGLTD
-869 EGKKGKKIVVTR
+869 EKDDKDNKLVVTR

-886 LESTDIPKIRDKN
+886 LESKDIPTIRDEN
-899 LRAELDSAAK
+899 LQAELYSAT
-909 QSLPPDFGN
+909 QGLD
-918 MTKAQKKKEFQK
+918 KKEFQEA
-930 VLVSFARDHKLYKGI
+930 LLRFARDHKLYKGI
-945 RHVRVLDLLHVIE
+945 RHVRVLLPRNVIE
-958 IKDKNGKAYK
+958 IKDKNGDPYK
-968 AYKGNSNYRYDV
+968 GYMGNSNYRYDV
-980 WETLDGKWNSEVVSM
+980 WETLDGKWNSEVVST

-1056 ADVSAR
+1056 ADVSGR
-1062 DSNKNDPFKLTVKT
+1062 DSDKNDPFKLTSRK
-1076 ATGLKKMQFR
+1076 ASGLKKMQFR

>member
-28 NNKREA
+28 NDKREA

-46 DGRVPKTFE
+46 DGRDPQSGD
-55 PLAVTRRTARSASRM
+55 PLAVRRRNVRSASRM

-106 DKPSGSRDKNTDPY
+106 DKPSGSTDKKTDPY

-160 EKGKIAAGI
+160 EKGKIAVGI

-191 REGGHVVRLRASSE
+191 REEGHVVRLRANSE
-205 ALTNKAYAF
+205 ALTDKAYAF

-227 IWQAQAEYY
+227 IWQSQAEYY
-236 PDVLTKEREEEL
+236 PDILTNEREEEL

-267 LVEGETRLAKAD
+267 LVEGETRLAKDD

-333 KIPAGER
+333 KIPAGGR

-345 ESRKQL
+345 ENRKQL

-366 GGDWGKFSIEQQREI
+366 GADWAKFSIKQQCEV

-425 GITATSRILEQL
+425 GFTATSRILEQM

-460 NWKGLDELPRYQ
+460 DWKGLDELPRYQ

-530 ARDLPMSSEERK
+530 ARDLPLSQEQKREI
-542 EHNKTL
+542 NKTIKNNTDAAIRRSEQL
-548 NDNIKAGFERT
+548 GEIGKRDNGY
-559 QKLERLGQ
+559 
-567 KDNANNRLLL
+567 NRLLL

-582 LGKDPDDRKSIY
+582 LGDDPNDRKSIY

-615 PFSLTYDDSY
+615 PFARTLDDSY

-635 NRIKRNRAPADVTE
+635 NRLKSNFAPADVRK
-649 WKDRYDEIIGRSKK
+649 WQDHYNEILERAKI
-663 LPENKQK
+663 LPKNKQW
-670 RFRLDA
+670 RFALGA
-676 MKKFEDNR
+676 MDKFEDKSE
-684 QFLAR
+684 FIAR

-708 YPGEEADSVGEFKK
+708 YPGEEENSVGELKK
-722 IQHVWVTPGRL
+722 VQHVWAIPGKL
-733 TELLRSKWNLNF
+733 TELLRRNWGLNE
-745 ILALDPGLSSFEK
+745 LLSPAGDKSSNSP
-758 FKTHY
+758 
-763 KKNRKDHRHHAI
+763 KNRKDHRHHAI
-775 DAIVIGVTTRSLLKS
+775 DAMVIGVTTRSLLKR

-796 KFEKEDFDA
+796 RFEGEDFEN
-805 FVEKVVSDALPW
+805 FVKKAVSEILPW
-817 PNFYDDVK
+817 ENFRNDAKDVV
-825 NIIDKII
+825 DKII
-832 VSHKQDHGTIS
+832 ISHKQDHGTIS
-843 RSGYAQG
+843 RAGYAQG

-855 GQLHD
+855 GQLHNE
-860 ATALGLTGV
+860 TAYGLTGGTD
-869 EGKKGKKIVVTR
+869 EKGNKLVVTR

-886 LESTDIPKIRDKN
+886 LESKDIPTIRDEN
-899 LRAELDSAAK
+899 LQAELYSAT
-909 QSLPPDFGN
+909 QGLD
-918 MTKAQKKKEFQK
+918 KKEFQEA
-930 VLVSFARDHKLYKGI
+930 LLRFARDHKLYKGI
-945 RHVRVLDLLHVIE
+945 RHVRVLLPRNVIE
-958 IKDKNGKAYK
+958 IKDKNGEAYK
-968 AYKGNSNYRYDV
+968 GYMGNSNYRYDV
-980 WETLDGKWNSEVVSM
+980 WETLDGKWNSEVVST
-995 FDAHQPKWSSQFHKD
+995 FDAHQPKWSSQFHKN

-1042 FGQNGQIFFAPHNE
+1042 FGQNGHIFFAPHNE

>member
-28 NNKREA
+28 NNKQEA

-46 DGRVPKTFE
+46 DGRDPQSGD
-55 PLAVTRRTARSASRM
+55 PLAVRRRTVRSASRM

-91 PEDKAARDKILLETN
+91 PEDKAERDKILLETN
-106 DKPSGSRDKNTDPY
+106 DKPSGSTDKKTDPY

-160 EKGKIAAGI
+160 EKGKIAVGI

-191 REGGHVVRLRASSE
+191 RDEGHVVRLRANSE
-205 ALTNKAYAF
+205 ALTDKAYAF
-214 YPERAMLEDEFRK
+214 YPERSMLEDEFRK

-259 EQKVGLCT
+259 EQKVGFCT
-267 LVEGETRLAKAD
+267 LVEGETRLAKDD

-333 KIPAGER
+333 KIPAGGR

-345 ESRKQL
+345 ENRKQL

-366 GGDWGKFSIEQQREI
+366 GADWGKFSTVQQREI

-388 ENPDKLEEWLKN
+388 ENPDKLEEWLKG

-409 RAEIINANLP
+409 RAEIINGNLP
-419 DGYGRL
+419 DGYGRF
-425 GITATSRILEQL
+425 GITATSKILEQL

-530 ARDLPMSSEERK
+530 ARDLPLSQEQKRK
-542 EHNKTL
+542 VNKTIKNNTDAAIRRSEQL
-548 NDNIKAGFERT
+548 GEIGKRDNGY
-559 QKLERLGQ
+559 
-567 KDNANNRLLL
+567 NRQLL

-582 LGKDPDDRKSIY
+582 LGDDPNDRKSIY
-594 SGTRITEPML
+594 SGARITEQML

-615 PFSLTYDDSY
+615 PFSSTLDDSY

-635 NRIKRNRAPADVTE
+635 NRVKRNRAPDEVSE
-649 WKDRYDEIIGRSKK
+649 WQGRYDELIERAKK
-663 LPENKQK
+663 LPKNKQW
-670 RFRLDA
+670 RFTRGA
-676 MKKFEDNR
+676 MKKAEENR
-684 QFLAR
+684 DFLAR

-708 YPGEEADSVGEFKK
+708 YPGEEVNADDEFKK
-722 IQHVWVTPGRL
+722 VQHVWAIPGKL
-733 TELLRSKWNLNF
+733 TELLRRNWGLNSL
-745 ILALDPGLSSFEK
+745 LAAEGDKSANSP
-758 FKTHY
+758 
-763 KKNRKDHRHHAI
+763 KNRKDHRHHAI
-775 DAIVIGVTTRSLLKS
+775 DAMVIGVTTRSLLKR

-796 KFEKEDFDA
+796 RFEGEDFEN
-805 FVEKVVSDALPW
+805 FVKKAVSEILPW
-817 PNFYDDVK
+817 ENFRNDAKDVV
-825 NIIDKII
+825 DKII
-832 VSHKQDHGTIS
+832 ISHKQDHGTIS
-843 RSGYAQG
+843 RAGYAQG

-860 ATALGLTGV
+860 ATALGLTG
-869 EGKKGKKIVVTR
+869 ETDDEGKKIVVTR

-909 QSLPPDFGN
+909 QSLPPDFGK

-930 VLVSFARDHKLYKGI
+930 VLVSFARDHQLYKAI
-945 RHVRVLDLLHVIE
+945 RHVRVLDSLHVIE

-980 WETLDGKWNSEVVSM
+980 WETLDGKWNSEVIST
-995 FDAHQPKWSSQFHKD
+995 FDAHQPKWSSQFHKN

>member
-28 NNKREA
+28 NNKQEA

-46 DGRVPKTFE
+46 DGRDPQSGD
-55 PLAVTRRTARSASRM
+55 PLAVRRRTVRSASRM

-91 PEDKAARDKILLETN
+91 PEDKAERDKILLETN

-160 EKGKIAAGI
+160 EKGKIAIGI

-191 REGGHVVRLRASSE
+191 REEGHVVRLRANSE
-205 ALTNKAYAF
+205 ALTDKAYAF

-267 LVEGETRLAKAD
+267 LVEGETRLAKSD

-333 KIPAGER
+333 KIPTGGR

-345 ESRKQL
+345 ENRKQL

-388 ENPDKLEEWLKN
+388 ENPDKLEEWLKG

-419 DGYGRL
+419 DGYGRF

-530 ARDLPMSSEERK
+530 ARDLPLSQEQKRK
-542 EHNKTL
+542 VNKTIKNNTDAAIRRSEQL
-548 NDNIKAGFERT
+548 GEIGKRDNGY
-559 QKLERLGQ
+559 
-567 KDNANNRLLL
+567 NRLLL

-582 LGKDPDDRKSIY
+582 LGDDPNDRKSIY
-594 SGTRITEPML
+594 SGIPITEQML

-615 PFSLTYDDSY
+615 PFSSTLDDSY

-635 NRIKRNRAPADVTE
+635 NRLKSNFAPADVGK
-649 WKDRYDEIIGRSKK
+649 WQDHYNEILERAKI
-663 LPENKQK
+663 LPKNKQW
-670 RFRLDA
+670 RFALGA
-676 MKKFEDNR
+676 MDKFEDKSE
-684 QFLAR
+684 FIAR

-708 YPGEEADSVGEFKK
+708 YPGEELNSEGDFKK
-722 IQHVWVTPGRL
+722 VQHVWAIPGKL
-733 TELLRSKWNLNF
+733 TELLRRNWGLNSL
-745 ILALDPGLSSFEK
+745 LAAEGDKSANSP
-758 FKTHY
+758 
-763 KKNRKDHRHHAI
+763 KNRKDHRHHAI
-775 DAIVIGVTTRSLLKS
+775 DAMVIGVTTRSLLKR

-796 KFEKEDFDA
+796 RFEGEDFEN
-805 FVEKVVSDALPW
+805 FVKKAVSEILPW
-817 PNFYDDVK
+817 ENFRNDAKDVV
-825 NIIDKII
+825 DKII
-832 VSHKQDHGTIS
+832 ISHKQDHGTIS
-843 RSGYAQG
+843 RAGYAQG

-855 GQLHD
+855 GQLHNE
-860 ATALGLTGV
+860 TAYGLTD
-869 EGKKGKKIVVTR
+869 EKDDKDNKLVVTR

-886 LESTDIPKIRDKN
+886 LESKDIPKIRDEK
-899 LRAELDSAAK
+899 LQAELYSAT
-909 QSLPPDFGN
+909 QGLD
-918 MTKAQKKKEFQK
+918 KKEFQEA
-930 VLVSFARDHKLYKGI
+930 LLRFARDHKLYKGI
-945 RHVRVLDLLHVIE
+945 RHVRVLLPRNVIE

-968 AYKGNSNYRYDV
+968 GYMGNSNYRYDV
-980 WETLDGKWNSEVVSM
+980 WETLDGKWISEVVSM
-995 FDAHQPKWSSQFHKD
+995 FDAHQPKWSSEFHKN

-1056 ADVSAR
+1056 ADVSGR
-1062 DSNKNDPFKLTVKT
+1062 DSDKNDPFKLTVKT

>member
-28 NNKREA
+28 NDKQEA
-34 VKILNA
+34 TSILNA

-46 DGRVPKTFE
+46 DGRDPQSGD
-55 PLAVTRRTARSASRM
+55 PLAVRRRQARSASRM

-91 PEDKAARDKILLETN
+91 PEDKAERDKILLETN
-106 DKPSGSRDKNTDPY
+106 DKPSGSTDKKTDPY

-160 EKGKIAAGI
+160 EKGKIAVGI

-191 REGGHVVRLRASSE
+191 REEGHVVRLRANSE
-205 ALTNKAYAF
+205 ALTDKAYAF
-214 YPERAMLEDEFRK
+214 YPERAMLEDEFHK

-259 EQKVGLCT
+259 EQKVGFCT

-318 RPAKTKTFAALRKAL
+318 RPVKTKTFAALRKAL
-333 KIPAGER
+333 KIPAGGR

-345 ESRKQL
+345 ENRKQV

-381 IDQLNNE
+381 IDQLENE

-425 GITATSRILEQL
+425 GFTATSKILEQL

-522 PWQIVVEL
+522 PQQIVVEL
-530 ARDLPMSSEERK
+530 ARDLPLSQEQKRDV
-542 EHNKTL
+542 NKTIRNNTDAAIRRSEKL
-548 NDNIKAGFERT
+548 GEIGKRDNGY
-559 QKLERLGQ
+559 
-567 KDNANNRLLL
+567 NRLLL

-582 LGKDPDDRKSIY
+582 LGDDPNDRKSIY
-594 SGTRITEPML
+594 SGKVINQEQL
-604 FSGEVEIDHIL
+604 FNGEVEIDHIL
-615 PFSLTYDDSY
+615 PFSRTLDDSY

-635 NRIKRNRAPADVTE
+635 NRLKSNFAPADVGK
-649 WKDRYDEIIGRSKK
+649 WQDHYNEILERAKI
-663 LPENKQK
+663 LPKNKQW
-670 RFRLDA
+670 RFALGA
-676 MKKFEDNR
+676 MDKFEKNDE
-684 QFLAR
+684 FLAR

-708 YPGEEADSVGEFKK
+708 YPGEEANSVGEFKK
-722 IQHVWVTPGRL
+722 VQHVWAIPGKL
-733 TELLRSKWNLNF
+733 TELLRRNWGLNSL
-745 ILALDPGLSSFEK
+745 LAADGDESANSP
-758 FKTHY
+758 
-763 KKNRKDHRHHAI
+763 KNRKDHRHHAI
-775 DAIVIGVTTRSLLKS
+775 DAVVIGVTTRSLLKR

-796 KFEKEDFDA
+796 RFEGEDFEN
-805 FVEKVVSDALPW
+805 FVKKAVSEILPW
-817 PNFYDDVK
+817 ENFRNDAKDVV
-825 NIIDKII
+825 DKII
-832 VSHKQDHGTIS
+832 ISHKQDHGTIS
-843 RSGYAQG
+843 RAGYAQG

-855 GQLHD
+855 GQLHNE
-860 ATALGLTGV
+860 TAYGLTG
-869 EGKKGKKIVVTR
+869 ETDEKGNKVVVTR

-886 LESTDIPKIRDKN
+886 LESKDIPTIRDEN
-899 LRAELDSAAK
+899 LRIEVYSATQGLD
-909 QSLPPDFGN
+909 
-918 MTKAQKKKEFQK
+918 KKEYQEA
-930 VLVSFARDHKLYKGI
+930 LLRFARNHKLYKGI
-945 RHVRVLDLLHVIE
+945 RHVRVLLPRNVIE
-958 IKDKNGKAYK
+958 IKDKNGDPYK
-968 AYKGNSNYRYDV
+968 GYMGNSNYRYDV

-995 FDAHQPKWSSQFHKD
+995 FDAHQPKWSSEFHKK

>member
-28 NNKREA
+28 NDKQEA
-34 VKILNA
+34 TSILNA

-46 DGRVPKTFE
+46 DGRDPQSGD
-55 PLAVTRRTARSASRM
+55 PLAVRRRTVRSASRM

-84 LIGYGLL
+84 LISYGLL
-91 PEDKAARDKILLETN
+91 PEDKAERDKILLETN
-106 DKPSGSRDKNTDPY
+106 DKPSGSTDKKTDPY

-160 EKGKIAAGI
+160 EKGKIAVGI

-191 REGGHVVRLRASSE
+191 REEGHVVRLRANSE
-205 ALTNKAYAF
+205 ALTDKAYAF
-214 YPERAMLEDEFRK
+214 YPERAMLEDEFHK

-259 EQKVGLCT
+259 EQKVGFCT
-267 LVEGETRLAKAD
+267 LVEGETRLAKDD

-318 RPAKTKTFAALRKAL
+318 RSAKTKTFAALRKAL
-333 KIPAGER
+333 KIPAGGR

-345 ESRKQL
+345 ENRKQL

-366 GGDWGKFSIEQQREI
+366 GGDWGKFLIEQQREI

-388 ENPDKLEEWLKN
+388 ENPDKLEEWLKG

-409 RAEIINANLP
+409 RSEIINANLP
-419 DGYGRL
+419 DGYGRF

-522 PWQIVVEL
+522 PQQIVVEL
-530 ARDLPMSSEERK
+530 ARDLPLSQEQKRK
-542 EHNKTL
+542 VNKTIR
-548 NDNIKAGFERT
+548 NNTDAAIKRSE
-559 QKLERLGQ
+559 KLEEIGKR
-567 KDNANNRLLL
+567 DNGYNRLLL

-582 LGKDPDDRKSIY
+582 LGDDPNDRKSIY
-594 SGTRITEPML
+594 SGIPITEQML

-615 PFSLTYDDSY
+615 PFSRTLDDSY

-635 NRIKRNRAPADVTE
+635 NRLKSNFAPADVRK
-649 WKDRYDEIIGRSKK
+649 WQDHYNEILERAKI
-663 LPENKQK
+663 LPKNKQW
-670 RFRLDA
+670 RFALGA
-676 MKKFEDNR
+676 MDKFEKNDE
-684 QFLAR
+684 FLAR

-708 YPGEEADSVGEFKK
+708 YPGEELNSEGDFKK
-722 IQHVWVTPGRL
+722 VQHVWAIPGKL
-733 TELLRSKWNLNF
+733 TELLRRNWGLNSL
-745 ILALDPGLSSFEK
+745 LAAEGDESANHP
-758 FKTHY
+758 
-763 KKNRKDHRHHAI
+763 KNRKDHRHHAI
-775 DAIVIGVTTRSLLKS
+775 DAMVIGVTTRSLLKR

-796 KFEKEDFDA
+796 RFEGEDFEN
-805 FVEKVVSDALPW
+805 FVKKAVSEILPW
-817 PNFYDDVK
+817 ENFRNDAKDVV
-825 NIIDKII
+825 DKII
-832 VSHKQDHGTIS
+832 ISHKQDHGTIS
-843 RSGYAQG
+843 RAGYAQG

-855 GQLHD
+855 GQLHNE
-860 ATALGLTGV
+860 TAYGLTGGTD
-869 EGKKGKKIVVTR
+869 EKGNKVVVTR

-886 LESTDIPKIRDKN
+886 LESKDIPTIRDPN
-899 LRAELDSAAK
+899 LQAELYSAT
-909 QSLPPDFGN
+909 QGLD
-918 MTKAQKKKEFQK
+918 KKEYQEA
-930 VLVSFARDHKLYKGI
+930 LLRFARDHKRYKGI
-945 RHVRVLDLLHVIE
+945 RHVRVLLPRNVIE

-968 AYKGNSNYRYDV
+968 GYMGNSNYRYDV

-995 FDAHQPKWSSQFHKD
+995 FDAHQPKWSSQFHKN

>member
-28 NNKREA
+28 NNKQEA

-46 DGRVPKTFE
+46 DGRDPQSGD
-55 PLAVTRRTARSASRM
+55 PLAVRRRTVRSASRM

-106 DKPSGSRDKNTDPY
+106 DKPSGSRDKKTDPY

-160 EKGKIAAGI
+160 EKGKIAVGI

-180 APTLGAYLAKR
+180 ASTLGAYLAKR
-191 REGGHVVRLRASSE
+191 RDEGHVVRLRANSE
-205 ALTNKAYAF
+205 ALTDKAYAF
-214 YPERAMLEDEFRK
+214 YPERSMLEDEFRK

-259 EQKVGLCT
+259 EQKVGFCT
-267 LVEGETRLAKAD
+267 LVEGELRLPKSD

-333 KIPAGER
+333 KIPAGGR

-345 ESRKQL
+345 ENRKQL

-366 GGDWGKFSIEQQREI
+366 GGDWAKFSIKQQCEV
-381 IDQLNNE
+381 IDQLENE

-400 KFPKLSDEQ
+400 KFSKLSDEQ

-419 DGYGRL
+419 DGYGRF
-425 GITATSRILEQL
+425 GITATSKILEQL

-530 ARDLPMSSEERK
+530 ARDLPLSQEQKRK
-542 EHNKTL
+542 VNKTIKNNTDAAIRRSEQL
-548 NDNIKAGFERT
+548 GEIGKRDNGY
-559 QKLERLGQ
+559 
-567 KDNANNRLLL
+567 NRLLL

-582 LGKDPDDRKSIY
+582 LGDDPNDRKSIY
-594 SGTRITEPML
+594 SGKVIEQDQL
-604 FSGEVEIDHIL
+604 FNGEVEIDHIL
-615 PFSLTYDDSY
+615 PFSSTLDDSY

-635 NRIKRNRAPADVTE
+635 NRLKSNFAPADVGK
-649 WKDRYDEIIGRSKK
+649 WQDHYNEILERAKI
-663 LPENKQK
+663 LPKNKQW
-670 RFRLDA
+670 RFALGA
-676 MKKFEDNR
+676 MDKFEDKSE
-684 QFLAR
+684 FIAR

-708 YPGEEADSVGEFKK
+708 YPGEEVNADDEFKK
-722 IQHVWVTPGRL
+722 VQHVWAIPGKL
-733 TELLRSKWNLNF
+733 TELLRRNWGLNE
-745 ILALDPGLSSFEK
+745 LLSPAGDKSSNSP
-758 FKTHY
+758 
-763 KKNRKDHRHHAI
+763 KNRKDHRHHAI
-775 DAIVIGVTTRSLLKS
+775 DAIVIGMTTRSLLNK
-790 IATAAG
+790 IAKKYG
-796 KFEKEDFDA
+796 KGELDDIETILKRAFSEEFPFEDFRKAVKDA
-805 FVEKVVSDALPW
+805 
-817 PNFYDDVK
+817 
-825 NIIDKII
+825 IDKII
-832 VSHKQDHGTIS
+832 ISHKQDHGTIS
-843 RSGYAQG
+843 RAGYAQG

-860 ATALGLTGV
+860 ATALGLTGETDD
-869 EGKKGKKIVVTR
+869 EGKKFVVTR

-909 QSLPPDFGN
+909 QSLPPDFGK

-980 WETLDGKWNSEVVSM
+980 WETLDGKWNSEVIST
-995 FDAHQPKWSSQFHKD
+995 FDAHQPKWRSQFHKN

-1032 KGHVI
+1032 KGYVI

-1056 ADVSAR
+1056 ADVSGR
-1062 DSNKNDPFKLTVKT
+1062 DSDKNDPFKLTSRK
-1076 ATGLKKMQFR
+1076 ASGLKKMQFR

>member
-28 NNKREA
+28 NDKQEA
-34 VKILNA
+34 TSILNA

-46 DGRVPKTFE
+46 DGRDPQSGD
-55 PLAVTRRTARSASRM
+55 PLAVRRRTVRSASRM

-84 LIGYGLL
+84 LISYGLL
-91 PEDKAARDKILLETN
+91 PEDKAERDKILLETN
-106 DKPSGSRDKNTDPY
+106 DKPSGSTDKKTDPY

-160 EKGKIAAGI
+160 EKGKIAVGI

-191 REGGHVVRLRASSE
+191 REEGHVVRLRANSE

-214 YPERAMLEDEFRK
+214 YPERAMLEDEFHK

-267 LVEGETRLAKAD
+267 LVEGETRLAKSD

-318 RPAKTKTFAALRKAL
+318 RSAKTKTFAALRKAL
-333 KIPAGER
+333 KIPAGGR

-345 ESRKQL
+345 ENRKQL

-366 GGDWGKFSIEQQREI
+366 GGDWGKFLIEQQREI

-388 ENPDKLEEWLKN
+388 ENPDKLEEWLKG

-409 RAEIINANLP
+409 RSEIINANLP
-419 DGYGRL
+419 DGYGRF

-522 PWQIVVEL
+522 PQQIVVEL
-530 ARDLPMSSEERK
+530 ARDLPLSQEQKRK
-542 EHNKTL
+542 VNKTIR
-548 NDNIKAGFERT
+548 NNTDAAIKRSE
-559 QKLERLGQ
+559 KLEEIGKR
-567 KDNANNRLLL
+567 DNGYNRLLL

-582 LGKDPDDRKSIY
+582 LGDDPNDRKSIY
-594 SGTRITEPML
+594 SGIPITEQML

-615 PFSLTYDDSY
+615 PFSRTLDDSY

-635 NRIKRNRAPADVTE
+635 NRLKSNFAPADVRK
-649 WKDRYDEIIGRSKK
+649 WQDHYNEILERAKI
-663 LPENKQK
+663 LPKNKQW
-670 RFRLDA
+670 RFALGA
-676 MKKFEDNR
+676 MDKFEKNDE
-684 QFLAR
+684 FLAR

-708 YPGEEADSVGEFKK
+708 YPGEELNSEGDFKK
-722 IQHVWVTPGRL
+722 VQHVWAIPGKL
-733 TELLRSKWNLNF
+733 TELLRRNWGLNSL
-745 ILALDPGLSSFEK
+745 LAAEGDESANHP
-758 FKTHY
+758 
-763 KKNRKDHRHHAI
+763 KNRKDHRHHAI
-775 DAIVIGVTTRSLLKS
+775 DAMVIGVTTRSLLKR

-796 KFEKEDFDA
+796 RFEGEDFEN
-805 FVEKVVSDALPW
+805 FVKKAVSEILPW
-817 PNFYDDVK
+817 ENFRNDAKDVV
-825 NIIDKII
+825 DKII

-843 RSGYAQG
+843 RAGYAQG

-855 GQLHD
+855 GQLHNE
-860 ATALGLTGV
+860 TAYGLTG
-869 EGKKGKKIVVTR
+869 EMDDKGNKVVVTR

-886 LESTDIPKIRDKN
+886 LESKDIPTIRDPN
-899 LRAELDSAAK
+899 LQAELYSAT
-909 QSLPPDFGN
+909 QGLD
-918 MTKAQKKKEFQK
+918 KKEYQEA
-930 VLVSFARDHKLYKGI
+930 LLRFARDHKLYKGI
-945 RHVRVLDLLHVIE
+945 RHVRVLLPRNVIE
-958 IKDKNGKAYK
+958 IKDKNGEPYK
-968 AYKGNSNYRYDV
+968 GYMGNSNYRYDV

-995 FDAHQPKWSSQFHKD
+995 FDAHQPKWSSEFHKN

-1032 KGHVI
+1032 RGRVI

-1099 GAQDRESKQA
+1099 GTQDRESKQA

>member
-1 MTAENYSN
+1 MTVENYSN

-28 NNKREA
+28 NNKQEA
-34 VKILNA
+34 VSILNA

-46 DGRVPKTFE
+46 DGRDPQSGD
-55 PLAVTRRTARSASRM
+55 PLAVRRRNVRSASRM

-106 DKPSGSRDKNTDPY
+106 DKPSGSTDKKTDPY

-160 EKGKIAAGI
+160 EKGKIAVGI

-191 REGGHVVRLRASSE
+191 REEGHVVRLRANSE

-214 YPERAMLEDEFRK
+214 YPERSMLEDEFRK

-259 EQKVGLCT
+259 EQKVGFCT
-267 LVEGETRLAKAD
+267 LVEGELRLPKDD

-318 RPAKTKTFAALRKAL
+318 RLSKTKTFAALRKAL
-333 KIPAGER
+333 KIPAGGR

-345 ESRKQL
+345 ENRKQL

-366 GGDWGKFSIEQQREI
+366 GGDWGKFSTEQQREI

-388 ENPDKLEEWLKN
+388 ENPDKLEEWLKG

-419 DGYGRL
+419 DGYGRF
-425 GITATSRILEQL
+425 GITATSKILEQM

-530 ARDLPMSSEERK
+530 ARDLPLSQEQKRK
-542 EHNKTL
+542 VNKTIKNNTDAAIRRSEQL
-548 NDNIKAGFERT
+548 GEIGKRDNGY
-559 QKLERLGQ
+559 
-567 KDNANNRLLL
+567 NRLLL

-582 LGKDPDDRKSIY
+582 LGDDPNDRKSIY
-594 SGTRITEPML
+594 SGIPITEQML

-615 PFSLTYDDSY
+615 PFSSTLDDSY

-635 NRIKRNRAPADVTE
+635 NRLKSNFAPADVGKWQDHYNKILE
-649 WKDRYDEIIGRSKK
+649 RAKI
-663 LPENKQK
+663 LPKNKQW
-670 RFRLDA
+670 RFALGA
-676 MKKFEDNR
+676 MDKFEDKSE
-684 QFLAR
+684 FIAR

-708 YPGEEADSVGEFKK
+708 YPGEEANADGEFKK
-722 IQHVWVTPGRL
+722 VQHVWAIPGKL
-733 TELLRSKWNLNF
+733 TELLRRNWGLNSL
-745 ILALDPGLSSFEK
+745 LAAEGDKSANSP
-758 FKTHY
+758 
-763 KKNRKDHRHHAI
+763 KNRKDHRHHAI
-775 DAIVIGVTTRSLLKS
+775 DAIVIGMTTRSLLNK
-790 IATAAG
+790 IAKKYG
-796 KFEKEDFDA
+796 KGELDDIETILKRAFSEEFPFEDFRKAVKDA
-805 FVEKVVSDALPW
+805 
-817 PNFYDDVK
+817 
-825 NIIDKII
+825 IDKII
-832 VSHKQDHGTIS
+832 ISHKQDHGTIS
-843 RSGYAQG
+843 RAGYAQG

-860 ATALGLTGV
+860 ATALGLTG
-869 EGKKGKKIVVTR
+869 ETDDEGKKIVVTR

-945 RHVRVLDLLHVIE
+945 RHVRVLDSLHVIE

-980 WETLDGKWNSEVVSM
+980 WETLDGKWNSEVISM
-995 FDAHQPKWSSQFHKD
+995 FDAHQPKWSSEFHKN

-1056 ADVSAR
+1056 ADVSGR
-1062 DSNKNDPFKLTVKT
+1062 DSDKNDPFKLTVKT

>member
-28 NNKREA
+28 NDKREA

-46 DGRVPKTFE
+46 DGRDPQSGD
-55 PLAVTRRTARSASRM
+55 PLAVRRRNVRSASRM

-106 DKPSGSRDKNTDPY
+106 DKPSGSRDKKTDPY

-160 EKGKIAAGI
+160 EKGKIAIGI

-191 REGGHVVRLRASSE
+191 RDEGHVVRLRANSE
-205 ALTNKAYAF
+205 ALTDKAYAF

-259 EQKVGLCT
+259 EQKVGFCT
-267 LVEGETRLAKAD
+267 LVEGELRLAKDD

-333 KIPAGER
+333 KIPAGGR

-345 ESRKQL
+345 ENRKQL

-366 GGDWGKFSIEQQREI
+366 GADWGKFSTVQQREI
-381 IDQLNNE
+381 IDQLENE
-388 ENPDKLEEWLKN
+388 ENPDKLEEWLKG

-419 DGYGRL
+419 DGYGRF
-425 GITATSRILEQL
+425 GITATSKILEQL

-448 HRCGFDHSLANR
+448 HRSGFDHSLANR

-530 ARDLPMSSEERK
+530 ARDLPLSQEQKRK
-542 EHNKTL
+542 HNKTIKNNTDAAIRRSEQL
-548 NDNIKAGFERT
+548 GEIGKRDNGY
-559 QKLERLGQ
+559 
-567 KDNANNRLLL
+567 NRLLL

-582 LGKDPDDRKSIY
+582 LGDDPNDRKSIY
-594 SGTRITEPML
+594 SGILITEQML

-615 PFSLTYDDSY
+615 PFSSTLDDSY

-635 NRIKRNRAPADVTE
+635 NRLKSNFAPADVGKWRDHYNKILE
-649 WKDRYDEIIGRSKK
+649 RAKI
-663 LPENKQK
+663 LPKNKQW
-670 RFRLDA
+670 RFALDA
-676 MKKFEDNR
+676 MKKFEDKSE
-684 QFLAR
+684 FIAR

-708 YPGEEADSVGEFKK
+708 YPGEEVNADDEFKK
-722 IQHVWVTPGRL
+722 VQHVWAIPGKL
-733 TELLRSKWNLNF
+733 TELLRRNWGLNSL
-745 ILALDPGLSSFEK
+745 LAAEGDKSANHP
-758 FKTHY
+758 
-763 KKNRKDHRHHAI
+763 KNRKDHRHHAI
-775 DAIVIGVTTRSLLKS
+775 DAMVIGVTTRSLLKR

-796 KFEKEDFDA
+796 RFEGEDFEN
-805 FVEKVVSDALPW
+805 FVKKAVSEILPW
-817 PNFYDDVK
+817 ENFRNDAKDVV
-825 NIIDKII
+825 DKII
-832 VSHKQDHGTIS
+832 ISHKQDHGTIS
-843 RSGYAQG
+843 RAGYAQG

-855 GQLHD
+855 GQLHNE
-860 ATALGLTGV
+860 TAYGLTD
-869 EGKKGKKIVVTR
+869 EKDDKDNKLVVTR

-886 LESTDIPKIRDKN
+886 LESTDIPKIRDEN
-899 LRAELDSAAK
+899 LQAELYSAT
-909 QSLPPDFGN
+909 QGLD
-918 MTKAQKKKEFQK
+918 KKEFQEA
-930 VLVSFARDHKLYKGI
+930 LLRFARDHKLYKGI
-945 RHVRVLDLLHVIE
+945 RHVRVLLPRNVIE

-968 AYKGNSNYRYDV
+968 GYMGNSNYRYDV
-980 WETLDGKWNSEVVSM
+980 WETLDGKWNSEVVST
-995 FDAHQPKWSSQFHKD
+995 FDAHQPKWRSEFHKN

>member
-28 NNKREA
+28 NDKQEA
-34 VKILNA
+34 TSILNA

-46 DGRVPKTFE
+46 DGRDPQSGD
-55 PLAVTRRTARSASRM
+55 PLAVRRRKARSASRM

-91 PEDKAARDKILLETN
+91 PEDKAERDKILLETN
-106 DKPSGSRDKNTDPY
+106 DKPSGSTDKKTDPY

-160 EKGKIAAGI
+160 EKGKIAVGI

-191 REGGHVVRLRASSE
+191 REEGHVVRLRANSE
-205 ALTNKAYAF
+205 ALIDKAYAF
-214 YPERAMLEDEFRK
+214 YPERAMLEDEFHK

-267 LVEGETRLAKAD
+267 LVEGELRLPKSD

-388 ENPDKLEEWLKN
+388 ENPDKLEEWLKG

-419 DGYGRL
+419 DGYGRF

-522 PWQIVVEL
+522 PQQIVVEL
-530 ARDLPMSSEERK
+530 ARDLPLSQEQKRK
-542 EHNKTL
+542 VNKTIKNNTDAAIRRSEKL
-548 NDNIKAGFERT
+548 GEIGKRDNGY
-559 QKLERLGQ
+559 
-567 KDNANNRLLL
+567 NRQLL

-582 LGKDPDDRKSIY
+582 LGDDPNDRKSIY
-594 SGTRITEPML
+594 SGKVINQEQL
-604 FSGEVEIDHIL
+604 FNGEVEIDHIL
-615 PFSLTYDDSY
+615 PFSRTLDDSN

-635 NRIKRNRAPADVTE
+635 NRVKRNRAPDEVSE
-649 WKDRYDEIIGRSKK
+649 WQGRYDELIERAKI
-663 LPENKQK
+663 LPKNKQW
-670 RFRLDA
+670 RFTRGA
-676 MKKFEDNR
+676 MKKAEENR
-684 QFLAR
+684 DFLAR

-708 YPGEEADSVGEFKK
+708 YPGEEANADDELKK
-722 IQHVWVTPGRL
+722 VQHVWAIPGKL
-733 TELLRSKWNLNF
+733 TELLRRNWGLNSL
-745 ILALDPGLSSFEK
+745 LAAEGDESANSP
-758 FKTHY
+758 
-763 KKNRKDHRHHAI
+763 KNRKDHRHHAI
-775 DAIVIGVTTRSLLKS
+775 DAMVIGVTTRSLLKR

-796 KFEKEDFDA
+796 RFEGEDFEN
-805 FVEKVVSDALPW
+805 FVKKAVSEILPW
-817 PNFYDDVK
+817 ENFRNDAKDVV
-825 NIIDKII
+825 DKII
-832 VSHKQDHGTIS
+832 ISHKQDHGTIS
-843 RSGYAQG
+843 RAGYAQG

-855 GQLHD
+855 GQLHNE
-860 ATALGLTGV
+860 TAYGLTG
-869 EGKKGKKIVVTR
+869 EKDDKGNKVVVTR

-886 LESTDIPKIRDKN
+886 LESKDIPTIRDPN
-899 LRAELDSAAK
+899 LQAELYSAT
-909 QSLPPDFGN
+909 QGLD
-918 MTKAQKKKEFQK
+918 KKEYQEA
-930 VLVSFARDHKLYKGI
+930 LLRFARDHKLYKGI
-945 RHVRVLDLLHVIE
+945 RHVRVLLPRNVIE
-958 IKDKNGKAYK
+958 IKDKNGEPYK
-968 AYKGNSNYRYDV
+968 GYMGNSNYRYDV
-980 WETLDGKWNSEVVSM
+980 WETLEGKWNSEVVSM
-995 FDAHQPKWSSQFHKD
+995 FDAHQPKWSSQFHKN

>member
-28 NNKREA
+28 NDKREA

-46 DGRVPKTFE
+46 DGRDPQSGD
-55 PLAVTRRTARSASRM
+55 PLAVRRRTVRSASRM

-106 DKPSGSRDKNTDPY
+106 DKPSGSRDKKTDPY

-160 EKGKIAAGI
+160 EKGKIAVGI

-191 REGGHVVRLRASSE
+191 RDEGHVVRLRANSE
-205 ALTNKAYAF
+205 ALTDKAYAF
-214 YPERAMLEDEFRK
+214 YPERSMLEDEFRK

-267 LVEGETRLAKAD
+267 LVEGETRLAKSD

-333 KIPAGER
+333 KIPAGGR

-345 ESRKQL
+345 ENRKQL

-366 GGDWGKFSIEQQREI
+366 GGDWGKFSTEQQREI
-381 IDQLNNE
+381 VFELNNE
-388 ENPDKLEEWLKN
+388 ENPDKLEEWLKG

-419 DGYGRL
+419 DGYGRF
-425 GITATSRILEQL
+425 GITATSRILEQM

-530 ARDLPMSSEERK
+530 ARDLPWSQEQKRK
-542 EHNKTL
+542 HNKT
-548 NDNIKAGFERT
+548 N
-559 QKLERLGQ
+559 
-567 KDNANNRLLL
+567 KDNTDAAKRRSEQLGEIGKRDNGYNRQLL

-582 LGKDPDDRKSIY
+582 LGDDPNDRKSIY
-594 SGTRITEPML
+594 SGIPITEPML

-615 PFSLTYDDSY
+615 PFSSTLDDSY

-635 NRIKRNRAPADVTE
+635 NRLKSNFAPADVGK
-649 WKDRYDEIIGRSKK
+649 WQDHYNEILERAKI
-663 LPENKQK
+663 LPKNKQW
-670 RFRLDA
+670 RFALDA
-676 MKKFEDNR
+676 MKKFEDKSE
-684 QFLAR
+684 FIAR

-708 YPGEEADSVGEFKK
+708 YPGEEVNADDEFKK
-722 IQHVWVTPGRL
+722 VQHVWAIPGKL
-733 TELLRSKWNLNF
+733 TELLRRNWGLNSL
-745 ILALDPGLSSFEK
+745 LAAEGDKSANSP
-758 FKTHY
+758 
-763 KKNRKDHRHHAI
+763 KNRKDHRHHAI
-775 DAIVIGVTTRSLLKS
+775 DAMVIGVTTRSLLKR

-796 KFEKEDFDA
+796 RFEGEDFEN
-805 FVEKVVSDALPW
+805 FVKKAVSEILPW
-817 PNFYDDVK
+817 ENFRNDAKDVV
-825 NIIDKII
+825 DKII
-832 VSHKQDHGTIS
+832 ISHKQDHGTIS
-843 RSGYAQG
+843 RAGYAQG

-855 GQLHD
+855 GQLHNE
-860 ATALGLTGV
+860 TAYGLTG
-869 EGKKGKKIVVTR
+869 ETDEKGNKIVVTR

-886 LESTDIPKIRDKN
+886 LESKDIPTIRDEN
-899 LRAELDSAAK
+899 LQAELYSAT
-909 QSLPPDFGN
+909 QGLD
-918 MTKAQKKKEFQK
+918 KKEFQEA
-930 VLVSFARDHKLYKGI
+930 LLRFARDHKLYKGI
-945 RHVRVLDLLHVIE
+945 RHVRVLLPRNVIE
-958 IKDKNGKAYK
+958 IKDKNGEPYK
-968 AYKGNSNYRYDV
+968 GYMGNSNYRYDV
-980 WETLDGKWNSEVVSM
+980 WETLKGKWISEVVSM
-995 FDAHQPKWSSQFHKD
+995 FDAHQPKWSSEFHKN

>member
-28 NNKREA
+28 NNKQEA

-46 DGRVPKTFE
+46 DGRDPQSGD
-55 PLAVTRRTARSASRM
+55 PLAVRRRTVRSASRM

-91 PEDKAARDKILLETN
+91 PEDKAERDKILLETN

-160 EKGKIAAGI
+160 EKGKIAVGI

-191 REGGHVVRLRASSE
+191 REEGHVVRLRASSE

-214 YPERAMLEDEFRK
+214 YPERAMLEDEFHK

-259 EQKVGLCT
+259 EQKVGFCT
-267 LVEGETRLAKAD
+267 LVEGELRLQKAD

-333 KIPAGER
+333 KIPAGGR

-345 ESRKQL
+345 ENRKQL

-366 GGDWGKFSIEQQREI
+366 GADWGKFSTEQQREI
-381 IDQLNNE
+381 VFELNNE
-388 ENPDKLEEWLKN
+388 ENPDKLEEWLKG

-419 DGYGRL
+419 DGYGRF
-425 GITATSRILEQL
+425 GITATSKILEQM

-530 ARDLPMSSEERK
+530 ARDLPLSQEQKRK
-542 EHNKTL
+542 VNKTIKNNTDAAIRRSEQL
-548 NDNIKAGFERT
+548 GEIGKRDNGY
-559 QKLERLGQ
+559 
-567 KDNANNRLLL
+567 NRQLL

-582 LGKDPDDRKSIY
+582 LGDDPNDRKSIY

-615 PFSLTYDDSY
+615 PFSRTLDDSN

-635 NRIKRNRAPADVTE
+635 NRVKRNRAPDEVSE
-649 WKDRYDEIIGRSKK
+649 WQGRYDELIERAKI
-663 LPENKQK
+663 LPKNKQW
-670 RFRLDA
+670 RFTRGA
-676 MKKFEDNR
+676 MKKAEENR
-684 QFLAR
+684 DFLAR

-708 YPGEEADSVGEFKK
+708 YPGEEVNADDEFKK
-722 IQHVWVTPGRL
+722 VQHVWAIPGKL
-733 TELLRSKWNLNF
+733 TELLRRNWGLNSL
-745 ILALDPGLSSFEK
+745 LAAEGDENANHP
-758 FKTHY
+758 
-763 KKNRKDHRHHAI
+763 KNRKDHRHHAI
-775 DAIVIGVTTRSLLKS
+775 DAMVIGVTTRSLLKR

-796 KFEKEDFDA
+796 RFEGEDFEN
-805 FVEKVVSDALPW
+805 FVKKAVSEILPW
-817 PNFYDDVK
+817 ENFRNDAKDVV
-825 NIIDKII
+825 DKII
-832 VSHKQDHGTIS
+832 ISHKQDHGTIS
-843 RSGYAQG
+843 RAGYAQG

-855 GQLHD
+855 GQLHNE
-860 ATALGLTGV
+860 TAYGLTD
-869 EGKKGKKIVVTR
+869 EKDDKDNKLVVTR

-886 LESTDIPKIRDKN
+886 LESADIPKIRDEN
-899 LRAELDSAAK
+899 LQAELYSAT
-909 QSLPPDFGN
+909 QGLD
-918 MTKAQKKKEFQK
+918 KKEFQEA
-930 VLVSFARDHKLYKGI
+930 LLRFARDHKLYKGI
-945 RHVRVLDLLHVIE
+945 RHVRVLLPRNVIE
-958 IKDKNGKAYK
+958 IKDKNGEPYK
-968 AYKGNSNYRYDV
+968 GYMGNSNYRYDV

-995 FDAHQPKWSSQFHKD
+995 FDAHQPKWSSEFHKN

>member
-1 MTAENYSN
+1 MTAKNYSN

-28 NNKREA
+28 NDKQEA
-34 VKILNA
+34 VSILNA

-46 DGRVPKTFE
+46 DGRDPQSGD
-55 PLAVTRRTARSASRM
+55 PLAVRRRTVRSASRM

-91 PEDKAARDKILLETN
+91 PEDKAERDKILLETN
-106 DKPSGSRDKNTDPY
+106 DKPSGSTDKKTDPY

-160 EKGKIAAGI
+160 EKSKIAVGI

-191 REGGHVVRLRASSE
+191 REEGHVVRLRANSE
-205 ALTNKAYAF
+205 ALTDKAYAF
-214 YPERAMLEDEFRK
+214 YPERSMLEDEFRK

-236 PDVLTKEREEEL
+236 PDVLTKAREEEL

-259 EQKVGLCT
+259 EQKVGFCT
-267 LVEGETRLAKAD
+267 LVEGELRLPKAD
-279 PLFQQFR
+279 PLFQQLR

-318 RPAKTKTFAALRKAL
+318 RPSKTKTFAALRKAL
-333 KIPAGER
+333 KIPAGGR

-345 ESRKQL
+345 ENRKQL

-366 GGDWGKFSIEQQREI
+366 GADWGKFSTEQQREI
-381 IDQLNNE
+381 IDQLENE

-419 DGYGRL
+419 DGYGRF

-522 PWQIVVEL
+522 PQQIVVEL
-530 ARDLPMSSEERK
+530 ARDLPLSQEQKREI
-542 EHNKTL
+542 NKT
-548 NDNIKAGFERT
+548 N
-559 QKLERLGQ
+559 
-567 KDNANNRLLL
+567 KDNTDAAKRRSEKLGEIGKRDNGYNRQLL

-582 LGKDPDDRKSIY
+582 LGDDPNDRKSIY

-615 PFSLTYDDSY
+615 PFSRTLDDSN

-635 NRIKRNRAPADVTE
+635 NRVKRNRAPDEVSE
-649 WKDRYDEIIGRSKK
+649 WQGRYDELIERAKK
-663 LPENKQK
+663 LPKNKQW
-670 RFRLDA
+670 RFTRGA
-676 MKKFEDNR
+676 MKKAEENR
-684 QFLAR
+684 DFLAR

-708 YPGEEADSVGEFKK
+708 YPGEEANADGEFKK
-722 IQHVWVTPGRL
+722 VQHVWAIPGKL
-733 TELLRSKWNLNF
+733 TELLRRNWGLNSL
-745 ILALDPGLSSFEK
+745 LAAEGDESANHP
-758 FKTHY
+758 
-763 KKNRKDHRHHAI
+763 KNRKDHRHHAI
-775 DAIVIGVTTRSLLKS
+775 DAMVIGVTTRSLLKR

-796 KFEKEDFDA
+796 RFEGDDFEN
-805 FVEKVVSDALPW
+805 FVKKAVSEILPW
-817 PNFYDDVK
+817 ENFRNDAKDVV
-825 NIIDKII
+825 DKII

-843 RSGYAQG
+843 RAGYAQG

-855 GQLHD
+855 GQLHNE
-860 ATALGLTGV
+860 TAYGLTG
-869 EGKKGKKIVVTR
+869 ETDEKGNKVVVTR

-886 LESTDIPKIRDKN
+886 LESKDIPTIRDPN
-899 LRAELDSAAK
+899 LQAELYSAT
-909 QSLPPDFGN
+909 QGLD
-918 MTKAQKKKEFQK
+918 KKEYQEA
-930 VLVSFARDHKLYKGI
+930 LLRFARDHQLYKGI
-945 RHVRVLDLLHVIE
+945 RHVRVLLPRNVIE
-958 IKDKNGKAYK
+958 IKDKNGEPYK
-968 AYKGNSNYRYDV
+968 GYMGNSNYRYDV

-1032 KGHVI
+1032 KGYVI

>member
-28 NNKREA
+28 NNKQEA

-46 DGRVPKTFE
+46 DGRDPQSGD
-55 PLAVTRRTARSASRM
+55 PLAVRRRTVRSASRM

-91 PEDKAARDKILLETN
+91 PEDKAERDKILLETN

-160 EKGKIAAGI
+160 EKGKIAVGI

-191 REGGHVVRLRASSE
+191 RDEGHVVRLRANSE
-205 ALTNKAYAF
+205 ALTDKAYAF

-267 LVEGETRLAKAD
+267 LVEGETRLAKDD

-318 RPAKTKTFAALRKAL
+318 RPAKTNTFAALRKAL
-333 KIPAGER
+333 KIPAGGR

-345 ESRKQL
+345 ENRKQL

-366 GGDWGKFSIEQQREI
+366 GGDWGKFSTVQQREI
-381 IDQLNNE
+381 VFELNNE
-388 ENPDKLEEWLKN
+388 ENPDKLEEWLKG

-419 DGYGRL
+419 DGYGRF
-425 GITATSRILEQL
+425 GITATSRILEQM

-448 HRCGFDHSLANR
+448 HRSGFDHSLANR

-530 ARDLPMSSEERK
+530 ARDLPLSQEQKREI
-542 EHNKTL
+542 NKT
-548 NDNIKAGFERT
+548 N
-559 QKLERLGQ
+559 
-567 KDNANNRLLL
+567 KDNTDAAKRRSEQLEEIGKRDNGYNRLLL

-582 LGKDPDDRKSIY
+582 LGDDPNDRKSIY

-615 PFSLTYDDSY
+615 PFSSTLDDSY

-635 NRIKRNRAPADVTE
+635 NRLKSNFAPADVRK
-649 WKDRYDEIIGRSKK
+649 WQDHYNEILERAKI
-663 LPENKQK
+663 LPKNKQW
-670 RFRLDA
+670 RFALDA
-676 MKKFEDNR
+676 MKKFEDKSE
-684 QFLAR
+684 FIAR

-708 YPGEEADSVGEFKK
+708 YPGEEVNADDEFKK
-722 IQHVWVTPGRL
+722 VQHVWAIPGKL
-733 TELLRSKWNLNF
+733 TELLRRNWGLNSL
-745 ILALDPGLSSFEK
+745 LAAEGDKSANSP
-758 FKTHY
+758 
-763 KKNRKDHRHHAI
+763 KNRKDHRHHAI
-775 DAIVIGVTTRSLLKS
+775 DAMVIGVTTRSLLKR

-796 KFEKEDFDA
+796 RFEGEDFEN
-805 FVEKVVSDALPW
+805 FVKKAVSEILPW
-817 PNFYDDVK
+817 ENFRNDAKDVV
-825 NIIDKII
+825 DKII
-832 VSHKQDHGTIS
+832 ISHKQDHGTIS
-843 RSGYAQG
+843 RAGYAQG

-855 GQLHD
+855 GQLHNE
-860 ATALGLTGV
+860 TAYGLTD
-869 EGKKGKKIVVTR
+869 EKDDKDNKLVVTR

-886 LESTDIPKIRDKN
+886 LESTDIPKIRDEN
-899 LRAELDSAAK
+899 LQAELYSAT
-909 QSLPPDFGN
+909 QGLD
-918 MTKAQKKKEFQK
+918 KKEFQEA
-930 VLVSFARDHKLYKGI
+930 LLRFARDHKLYKGI
-945 RHVRVLDLLHVIE
+945 RHVRVLLPRNVIE

-968 AYKGNSNYRYDV
+968 GYMGNSNYRYDV
-980 WETLDGKWNSEVVSM
+980 WETLDGKWISEVVSM
-995 FDAHQPKWSSQFHKD
+995 FDAHQPKWSSEFHKN

>member
-1 MTAENYSN
+1 MG
-9 VRFSFDIGTN
+9 FC
-19 SIGWAVFQL
+19 
-28 NNKREA
+28 
-34 VKILNA
+34 
-40 GARIFS
+40 
-46 DGRVPKTFE
+46 TF
-55 PLAVTRRTARSASRM
+55 
-70 RDRYLRRRKRTLDK
+70 
-84 LIGYGLL
+84 
-91 PEDKAARDKILLETN
+91 
-106 DKPSGSRDKNTDPY
+106 
-120 SLRAR
+120 
-125 ALEEKLPL
+125 
-133 AYVARA
+133 
-139 LFHIGQRRGFKSN
+139 
-152 RKADRKSN
+152 
-160 EKGKIAAGI
+160 
-169 EELSGLMHQSH
+169 
-180 APTLGAYLAKR
+180 
-191 REGGHVVRLRASSE
+191 
-205 ALTNKAYAF
+205 
-214 YPERAMLEDEFRK
+214 
-227 IWQAQAEYY
+227 
-236 PDVLTKEREEEL
+236 
-248 FHVMFFQRPLK
+248 
-259 EQKVGLCT
+259 
-267 LVEGETRLAKAD
+267 VEGELRLQKAD

-286 LYKEINELAIILPDL
+286 LYKEINELAIVLPDL

-333 KIPAGER
+333 KIPAGGR

-345 ESRKQL
+345 ENRKQL

-366 GGDWGKFSIEQQREI
+366 GADWGKFSTVQQREI
-381 IDQLNNE
+381 IDQLENE
-388 ENPDKLEEWLKN
+388 ENPDKLEEWLKG

-419 DGYGRL
+419 DGYGRF
-425 GITATSRILEQL
+425 GITATSKILEQL

-448 HRCGFDHSLANR
+448 HRSGFDHSLANR

-530 ARDLPMSSEERK
+530 ARDLPLSQEQKRK
-542 EHNKTL
+542 VNKTIKNNTDAAIRRSEQL
-548 NDNIKAGFERT
+548 GEIGKRDNGY
-559 QKLERLGQ
+559 
-567 KDNANNRLLL
+567 NRQLL

-582 LGKDPDDRKSIY
+582 LGDDPNDRKSIY

-615 PFSLTYDDSY
+615 PFSRTLDDSN

-635 NRIKRNRAPADVTE
+635 NRVKRNRAPDEVSE
-649 WKDRYDEIIGRSKK
+649 WQGRYDELIERAKK
-663 LPENKQK
+663 LPKNKQW
-670 RFRLDA
+670 RFTRGA
-676 MKKFEDNR
+676 MKKAEENR
-684 QFLAR
+684 DFLAR

-708 YPGEEADSVGEFKK
+708 YPGEEVNADDEFKK
-722 IQHVWVTPGRL
+722 VQHVWAIPGKL
-733 TELLRSKWNLNF
+733 TELLRRNWGLNSL
-745 ILALDPGLSSFEK
+745 LAAEGDKSANSP
-758 FKTHY
+758 
-763 KKNRKDHRHHAI
+763 KNRKDHRHHAI
-775 DAIVIGVTTRSLLKS
+775 DAMVIGVTTRSLLKR

-796 KFEKEDFDA
+796 RFEGEDFEN
-805 FVEKVVSDALPW
+805 FVKKAVSEILPW
-817 PNFYDDVK
+817 KNFRNDAKDVV
-825 NIIDKII
+825 DKII
-832 VSHKQDHGTIS
+832 ISHKQDHGTIS
-843 RSGYAQG
+843 RAGYAQG

-855 GQLHD
+855 GQLHNE
-860 ATALGLTGV
+860 TAYGLTD
-869 EGKKGKKIVVTR
+869 EKDDKDNKLVVTR

-886 LESTDIPKIRDKN
+886 LESTDIPKIRDEN
-899 LRAELDSAAK
+899 LQAELYSAT
-909 QSLPPDFGN
+909 QGLE
-918 MTKAQKKKEFQK
+918 KKEYQEA
-930 VLVSFARDHKLYKGI
+930 LLRFARDHKLYKGI
-945 RHVRVLDLLHVIE
+945 RHVRVLLPRNVIE

-968 AYKGNSNYRYDV
+968 GYMGNSNYRYDV

-995 FDAHQPKWSSQFHKD
+995 FDAHQPKWRSEFHKN